1 MSIGAINQLIINNE
15 RPDIFTDNPSI
26 TFFKPNYRKYVN
38 FSKIEQQYQLPN
50 VSFGSSVEFNLPKTD
65 YINNIILS
73 VLLPEISGKF
83 KRWTK
88 RQVKKKLEEY
98 GFIWETDNLD
108 NQMTDQDF
116 IELIGEIIKVNNKPI
131 RKPETGGLI
140 NQYIQN
146 LRDQKELLTK
156 YLQSITNVIKDFLDN
171 MQFQQLNDL
180 FNITYSCEQYT
191 DLINKIDYDFKSIIG
206 TIGNGDIIDINR
218 EILLNDYQF
227 GAEEDIFNQFLEP
240 TIRTFTNLSQHT
252 QDIII
257 EDLKDFSFKDINT
270 TNELN
275 QKLYQSVYKSLLK
288 SDDNIVI
295 DTNAKLITNKLIQ
308 IIDAET
314 IRKDL
319 MNYDKDN
326 EDWQLFIKNLTFTFD
341 ANYVDSSTL
350 FFYISN
356 YYYNITKDKDQ
367 ARTKS
372 LEALKNVSNC
382 LIKRAL
388 ISIDELLGAICIY
401 GICNLLDL
409 FNLLVSFYSNK
420 LVDTGKYQYVV
431 KESMSEIEARNKTYS
446 IFKQLRIN
454 LKDDISFYPYY
465 ALEYEL
471 ETINNTGIK
480 DIQLMIDTNTELIN
494 SNYDKLYQYSNLF
507 YANFQ
512 NAINSYFSII
522 NGYINYQLIIEYIN
536 QQITNDIFDFL
547 NLEIEYYNVF
557 NDILLKLANKSNDYR
572 LVYNAI
578 KDVDIDYGG
587 KLSNEFIEDFNIEIY
602 IKIQDLLIAS
612 FITSTKKILTQKPI
626 LTQETLDKI
635 KEIKPQKDIQEIL
648 STDFNKSNPE
658 FTDIYNGLV
667 NYYSNTDNKII
678 TNRLISIITSITTLS
693 NDKFQEQLNNLFN
706 QLNNSISYLSY
717 LPQTIDDNNE
727 PIYAY
732 YIKLYEYFN
741 SLLSSFNIHQIINNS
756 NIYDFIYTVKYQL
769 LVETDENINNKI
781 AFDSMIQT
789 TTGFNIIKN
798 NNIIYQLNTTTKT
811 LSSNTKTYYY
821 TNYESKDNVIT
832 LTIYNDI
839 IYIDTQYN
847 KILFYNDIINYSSIA
862 LKNLLIYCVNTFY
875 IFLKPLNDIM
885 QTINGNPISNPNT
898 NRTFN
903 IHDINIYKHIDSIN
917 ECNNYY
923 LDDKLIFYLNKTTK
937 KFNYNGDKI
946 CSNYQSN
953 KTDNGTIITFDNA
966 EDNITY
972 TYTITDTLTNITKYN
987 YTRKEEKKEQENNI
1001 IYYDKDITYEL
1012 IITTPTITLKSYQLV
1027 DNEGIIEKVNEQTI
1041 LTATIKKSTNDYYVA
1056 IDKEVEYHIYHNSN
1070 PLLIYQ
1076 YKRLIEKSNVNK
1088 VKYSSDKIITNSD
1101 QLNNCSFTTYTNND
1115 SNNTLTIAI
1124 VDDNINLHRIFIY
1137 YANDGY
1143 VFNFTKETSE
1153 SQTTYSDIDK
1163 LYQLV
1168 ITTGN
1173 ISLLENNENI
1183 INFTFTSSTTK
1194 QKTKLIN
1201 IYTGSNNFVIW
1212 INENDKLTCF
1222 IDSEVI
1228 FEDQSY
1234 QIINNEY
1241 YTETINN
1248 QYYKITDNTEF
1259 IRSYQILN
1267 IYYDNVTYE
1276 STFNINDNVYCSII
1290 TDESNNKSFKLNN
1303 IINPLLSYE
1312 ETNTKISLSYQISDA
1327 NYQVIY
1333 DKSNQ
1338 LMEFT
1343 NQQNINY
1350 DDYDI
1355 ITFNLKLTSNDQ
1367 IINQLTINKLTKQI
1381 TFDNIIDD
1389 YITLTI
1395 NNQQINIIYGC
1406 EVINITEK
1414 ILTTTTNN
1422 YLHYDSITIK
1432 RSLDNI
1438 TFLSVASYSMN
1449 MTFNITT
1456 ELLKSS
1462 DNLKVY
1468 NANVDFHGV
1477 IMKGIMN
1484 EIIEEGKLNKYEFIS
1499 SIDNTH
1505 IVIDENN
1512 QSVEIIIKDSIMNSF
1527 NYNVCLDN
1535 MLIFIQT
1542 NSNVLHKLEFFK
1554 YIQVCRNI
1562 SNMIIGM
1569 NLPKSKRLSNDFNWL
1584 VNTNSSTIAQKAYTN
1599 IHYSITQMIAF
1610 NYKTTNISNIIT
1622 YYNDTETYNEE
1633 YKNIKP
1639 YFNDFINDLYKELN
1653 NNQTNNITYP
1663 YLFYYYVQNYLI
1675 TNNQIDNTKFYNE
1688 YVRLT
1693 YQIYKLYC
1701 MNLID
1706 KIRNVTSYDL
1716 FALIKLGIENYD
1728 GIDIIG
1734 YAKEI
1739 MENVG
1744 ISADMDSFIKQIFSL
1759 LNTTEY
1765 FEFYVQIIKN
1775 LFNVVSDDDNLNI
1788 VMMYLLNFTKDETNI
1803 SKYQPLKDVINIGS
1817 FNQSNINIFNKSEL
1831 FNKYQ
1836 QFILSNRFAIK
1847 NTKDLVNKEYS
1858 NGEYS
1863 FYRNNLIQKDI
1874 LTDKYLLTNPS
1885 FNIYN
1890 QHINSIHYN
1899 DLLTRYKLTDEDVI
1913 CVDSELKI
1921 GSYTNFY
1928 ELSEFY
1934 DFKFNELQE
1943 PLNDQLK
1950 TISYL
1955 VDNNSDTVISL
1966 EVIPTIQTQIN
1977 RYYIDVDSILIIP
1990 TLILSSDENVEIYA
2004 RNLYLYYYTIL
2015 CDFNSTNIDPIFYI
2029 VIKQNDMITS
2039 IYQTIDIKQ
2048 HPENNNF
2055 AIKIFPVENNIAN
2068 YFCAYDI
2075 SINNTNIINSKDS
2088 KSLNGVYPHI
2098 VYSTPLLNDNQNEY
2112 YFKVTIENNDLIFTK
2127 DFIRLNLLFKGYLFN
2142 SSNQV
2147 EICIFDHNKNS
2158 IVDTRDFVIPIEL
2171 YRYIINTTYY
2181 SIYQVPIDY
2190 DVDYYAK
2197 VTIDNKL
2204 VDGKYAI
2211 SSVSLD
2217 YQESDKESVY
2227 DKILSVTKNI
2237 TEINDTIIITFTC
2250 QNAIINSLTNYW
2262 YLRSNKISYYLYYI
2276 NTTNNKLNT
2285 LPLKSTDK
2293 MNYYRINYS
2302 VTEPNTKYI
2311 NKYFFVNFNNH
2322 QKYYQYEDNELKPL
2336 TDRLD
2341 TKRNNYYQY
2350 IVLDFDFNKPQSEYV
2365 NPYNY
2370 LSNYQSSIDT
2380 YHVNATYYMID
2391 YITYLLTLR
2400 FYNDL
2405 KDDIFNKPNLIN
2417 VPDLINVLHVPIIYY
2432 PNPNG
2437 TFINQY
2443 MILTNS
2449 LLLLDENID
2458 SEDNK
2463 MILKVMEYS
2472 NVMNHVYYQNNSDNQ
2487 TCICYSLIEKEP
2499 IDNNKT
2505 YLKFIDNNDPLFTN
2519 CILYFPSLD
2528 LDIGD
2533 KFMYCFNNKEGNI
2546 FKMISLVKINDNV
2559 IEFDY
2564 DDINTYTKINSTI
2577 YDISKHDITN
2587 TLQTAIM
2594 YDVSD
2599 KIKECFPVYEEVII
2613 EEGNNIIRVIYPI
2626 YYSNGFDDS
2635 NYTIAMKNYGY
2646 CYYFI
2651 DLSVQYPND
2660 EVELRDPNVNTTNY
2674 TKIKVP
2680 KVDYSVYQNKL
2691 IKFNSIERTITEGVL
2706 NPFYFTIDNIVSNQL
2721 VKISVYDD
2729 NKILRN
2735 NIYELINSPDNKLYH
2750 YYPKKKTDDYYLVNT
2765 SQIIQIDNITSS
2777 YDKYELFDNSVY
2789 SIDLSTR
2796 ELTNHKSF
2804 FNNLV
2809 FLLSNGYK
2817 NYYINKEIIKIEV
2830 NQESDTSLREY
2841 AYVNYDYLNQDDKM
2855 KYNINYCCINS
2866 NNLPLEL
2873 KDGLENLSYIID
2885 YIYKYRSDGISGL
2898 FYVIDK
2904 QEDNNKNGIFIIE
2917 SSDESDTLSFDK
2929 AYIKLHDV
2937 QYSIDIN
2944 VLNNLLFYSS
2954 QGTILSQITVE
2965 NNNAYINNVITD
2977 KKYML
2982 VVNKYSSSYGSVF
2995 IKNTNWDKVTDKFNL
3010 WFLDDYQITML
3021 LNDRNELVNSF
3032 TNKVQD
3038 VNNGDIVMVNNENVF
3053 DVKVV
3058 DKSDVI
3064 SLKNQVYLQTNKT
3077 INNDLNRKF
3086 LNIISN
3092 DSSFKQYIVVSAFAN
3107 NIYEFIPQLTIYDYI
3122 KTIYTNTTNE
3132 TFDITSNFA
3141 NYLKSNYLI
3150 YYDTERK
3157 LKVYLELIKSN
3168 YYNYLTSTYITDI
3181 TIFKNLTN
3189 NIHYV
3194 NDKPYEY
3201 VFVLNQFEENINL
3214 SNSSSNYY
3222 NVNVSNEVNYDIVKS
3237 LVNPNLSSIDS
3248 STSLSKSQ
3256 IKTELFNQLAS
3267 NQIDNVMSELLNKTN
3282 IIKRT
3287 INYENQQLEVTIDNA
3302 NVFYDLFYSRFIKE
3316 YFNSKKIIL
3325 TTFLSDLLTSTN
3337 EVVHY
3342 FIPDCIT
3349 RLCYYY
3355 NNTKTLQVNRNKFVI
3370 NQTLAI
3376 LAVNIEILELQSL
3389 FRSLFD
3395 TIISSCNITN
3405 DFNVTSPLDYSIV
3418 LKHFNTYNYQPIK
3431 FNYQLKYKNND
3442 KDIIADISLSKEKY
3456 FIYHNK
3462 DIIDLLVNAMYFEIQ
3477 RLFNGKLIIVN
3488 NNLNI
3493 NDKILE
3499 TIKSFNDL
3507 LLSNDLSTNIN
3518 YDISETEINDSFY
3531 HLIYVNTLDK
3541 YMYFTAS
3548 NTALTKDK
3556 FYQFYYSY
3564 DSKGDII
3571 DDNTFKFYDYLVTMN
3586 NYLLVNFHKAFNNQY
3601 GALLDNNY
3609 QEFQNPLKEC
3619 KDYITN
3625 YNIINDINN
3634 NGESYVDYYVNSEI
3648 INDQLIPYT
3657 NNILDKTINSYNHF
3671 YLYKDTFNYYQ
3682 STSKFNQY
3690 EKNTNIY
3697 YSMYDYFYDSIISD
3711 VVMPFDNTI
3720 LSGSKFESILRS
3732 NNLSEY
3738 QINSIMNFKYT
3749 DEGLANTSDEATIEY
3764 KKNQIINFKGEY
3776 FGMKETQY
3784 NLQRKILQLFMFHR
3798 LYYDVLNPLNN
3809 QILPLLTNIN
3819 YDKNYLNIFDIF
3831 NYNKETRDNELINKN
3846 ENNKGIN
3853 DNKYGFLS
3861 DVIKW
3866 IFGTKDNVNTDY
3878 YDVDNFIKSAIDF
3891 LLTDSLDKTNL
3902 TNYDN
3907 LINWFN
3913 EYVYSDNSDYQKDS
3927 KDKIIRILDK
3937 IYGLTTESNNLK
3949 LSPNILYRKYNDI
3962 IIIYFNSL
3970 KTEADLIRFLIYFL
3984 IDNSLFK
3991 YLNKFFFNNDNN
4003 YDLYVDIYN
4012 YFKDQLDEI
4021 NKKLDQIG
4029 YQDNELP
4036 NYSKCEEFLRELQN
4050 KHLNNLSYYSWN
4062 EEIGLYL
4069 INKVEFIIGD
4079 QLIDTL
4085 TSDMLHIYYKL
4096 FTSEDKKIAM
4106 DKMIG
4111 NIKTLTNYDN
4121 KLKPKYQL
4129 FIPLYYFFNRYVQS
4143 SFPMLS
4149 LINSNA
4155 KLKFY
4160 FNTFDYLILK
4170 DPDTIL
4176 FDHKNITN
4184 GFLIIDKINIS
4195 NKERIIENGKLF
4207 RMLIDQHQYYKSI
4220 VNLSKIKSNPLI
4232 KQTNADKIKQ
4242 RDNEVKLS
4250 NKEINDKVMNNKVLS
4265 DKKIIKVSNRWYG
4278 NSKEMFILLRVKG
4291 NRLND
4296 YLVNGN
4302 DIIKSIQIKYNEQIR
4317 QQTEDIKYYSLLNK
4331 LNHTSNDQ
4339 DGIYIYSFS
4348 LFPEDIQP
4356 SGTANMALIGEVEL
4370 EMEIDNEVI
4379 SDNTIL
4385 EVIWINKNIN
4395 FLNFIGGQCGLMYQ
4409 NVDLS

>member
-26 TFFKPNYRKYVN
+26 TFFKPNYRKYIN
-38 FSKIEQQYQLPN
+38 FTKTEQQYQLPN

-108 NQMTDQDF
+108 NQMTNEDF
-116 IELIGEIIKVNNKPI
+116 IDLIGEIIKENNKLI
-131 RKPETGGLI
+131 RKPEEGGLI
-140 NQYIQN
+140 NKYIQN

-156 YLQSITNVIKDFLDN
+156 YLQSITNVIKDFLDS

-206 TIGNGDIIDINR
+206 TIGNGDIVDINR

-227 GAEEDIFNQFLEP
+227 GTEEDIFNQFLEP

-257 EDLKDFSFKDINT
+257 EDLKNFSFKDINT

-308 IIDAET
+308 TIDAET

-326 EDWQLFIKNLTFTFD
+326 EDWQLFIKNLTFAFD

-367 ARTKS
+367 ARTNA

-431 KESMSEIEARNKTYS
+431 KESISESEARNKTYS

-454 LKDDISFYPYY
+454 LKDNISFYPYY

-471 ETINNTGIK
+471 NTGNDEIEDIK
-480 DIQLMIDTNTELIN
+480 TIINPNTELIN

-512 NAINSYFSII
+512 NAINSHFSLA
-522 NGYINYQLIIEYIN
+522 NGYINYQLIIKYIN
-536 QQITNDIFDFL
+536 EQITNDIFDFL
-547 NLEIEYYNVF
+547 NLEIEYYNIF
-557 NDILLKLANKSNDYR
+557 NDILLKLAKKSNEYQ

-587 KLSNEFIEDFNIEIY
+587 KTSNEFIENFNIEIY

-612 FITSTKKILTQKPI
+612 FIVSNNILSSGTINKIKNI
-626 LTQETLDKI
+626 KTQE
-635 KEIKPQKDIQEIL
+635 DIQTIL
-648 STDFNKSNPE
+648 FENDKLKEEFN
-658 FTDIYNGLV
+658 DIYAGLIS
-667 NYYSNTDNKII
+667 YYPPETTTSLII
-678 TNRLISIITSITTLS
+678 TRLISIITSITTLL
-693 NDKFQEQLNNLFN
+693 NDSFQEQLNNLFN

-717 LPQTIDDNNE
+717 LPQTIDNNNE
-727 PIYAY
+727 LIYDY
-732 YIKLYEYFN
+732 YVKLYEYFN
-741 SLLSSFNIHQIINNS
+741 SLLLSFNIHQIINDLNS
-756 NIYDFIYTVKYQL
+756 YDFIYTVKYQL

-781 AFDSMIQT
+781 AFDSIIQT

-847 KILFYNDIINYSSIA
+847 KILFYSDIINYCSIA
-862 LKNLLIYCVNTFY
+862 LKDLLIYCVNTFY

-885 QTINGNPISNPNT
+885 QTTTTNKLISNPNT
-898 NRTFN
+898 NRTF
-903 IHDINIYKHIDSIN
+903 DIYDIDIFKHIDSID

-923 LDDKLIFYLNKTTK
+923 LNNNLIFYLNKTTK
-937 KFNYNGDKI
+937 KFKYNGDKI

-966 EDNITY
+966 ENNITY

-987 YTRKEEKKEQENNI
+987 YITKEKQGNNI
-1001 IYYDKDITYEL
+1001 IYHDEDIIYEL
-1012 IITTPTITLKSYQLV
+1012 IITTSTITLKSYQLV
-1027 DNEGIIEKVNEQTI
+1027 ENEGIIEKRNEQTI
-1041 LTATIKKSTNDYYVA
+1041 LTATIKKSTDDYYVA
-1056 IDKEVEYHIYHNSN
+1056 INNEVEYHIYHNSN

-1076 YKRLIEKSNVNK
+1076 YRRLIERSNINK
-1088 VKYSSDKIITNSD
+1088 VKYSTDKIITNSD
-1101 QLNNCSFTTYTNND
+1101 QLNNCSFTTYTNNNT
-1115 SNNTLTIAI
+1115 SNNILTIAI

-1137 YANDGY
+1137 YANNGY
-1143 VFNFTKETSE
+1143 VFNFTKESVD
-1153 SQTTYSDIDK
+1153 QTITYSDIDN
-1163 LYQLV
+1163 LYQLEINSNSIV
-1168 ITTGN
+1168 LYELHKVLID
-1173 ISLLENNENI
+1173 NEETINKTEI
-1183 INFTFTSSTTK
+1183 INFTFISSTPK
-1194 QKTKLIN
+1194 QNTNLIN

-1212 INENDKLTCF
+1212 INKDGDDKLTCF
-1222 IDSEVI
+1222 IDSEII
-1228 FEDQSY
+1228 FEDQNY

-1241 YTETINN
+1241 YTKTINN

-1267 IYYDNVTYE
+1267 IYYDNITYE
-1276 STFNINDNVYCSII
+1276 STFNIGNNIYCSII

-1303 IINPLLSYE
+1303 IIPLSSYE
-1312 ETNTKISLSYQISDA
+1312 ETNTKISLSYQILHA

-1338 LMEFT
+1338 LMKFT

-1350 DDYDI
+1350 NDYDI
-1355 ITFNLKLTSNDQ
+1355 ITFNLKLQSNDQ
-1367 IINQLTINKLTKQI
+1367 ILNQLTINKLTKQI
-1381 TFDNIIDD
+1381 TFDNIITD

-1395 NNQQINIIYGC
+1395 NNQQSINQQINIIYGC
-1406 EVINITEK
+1406 EVINIDNK
-1414 ILTTTTNN
+1414 VLTTTTNN
-1422 YLHYDSITIK
+1422 YLHYNSITIK
-1432 RSLDNI
+1432 RSLNNI

-1449 MTFNITT
+1449 MIFNITT
-1456 ELLKSS
+1456 ELLSTS
-1462 DNLKVY
+1462 NNLKVY

-1527 NYNVCLDN
+1527 NHNVCLDN

-1569 NLPKSKRLSNDFNWL
+1569 NLPQSTRLLNDFNWL

-1599 IHYSITQMIAF
+1599 IHYSITQIIAF

-1622 YYNDTETYNEE
+1622 YYDKNETNNEAYE
-1633 YKNIKP
+1633 EIKP
-1639 YFNDFINDLYKELN
+1639 YFNNFINDLYKELN

-1675 TNNQIDNTKFYNE
+1675 TNKQIDNTKFYNE

-1706 KIRNVTSYDL
+1706 KIHNVTSYDL
-1716 FALIKLGIENYD
+1716 FAIIKLGIENYD

-1739 MENVG
+1739 MEDVG
-1744 ISADMDSFIKQIFSL
+1744 ISEDMDSFINQIFSL

-1765 FEFYVQIIKN
+1765 FEFYIQIIKN

-1847 NTKDLVNKEYS
+1847 NTKDLVNKEYN

-1863 FYRNNLIQKDI
+1863 FYRNYLIQKDI

-1899 DLLTRYKLTDEDVI
+1899 DLLTRYKLTDKDVI

-1934 DFKFNELQE
+1934 DFNFNEVSD
-1943 PLNDQLK
+1943 NQLK

-1990 TLILSSDENVEIYA
+1990 TLILSSDNDVEIYA

-2015 CDFNSTNIDPIFYI
+2015 CDFNSTNTDPIFYI
-2029 VIKQNDMITS
+2029 VIKQNNMITS

-2055 AIKIFPVENNIAN
+2055 AIKIFPVVNNIAN

-2088 KSLNGVYPHI
+2088 KSLEGVYPHI

-2142 SSNQV
+2142 SSKQV
-2147 EICIFDHNKNS
+2147 EICIFDHNKKS

-2171 YRYIINTTYY
+2171 YRYTINTTTYY
-2181 SIYQVPIDY
+2181 SIYQVPTDY

-2197 VTIDNKL
+2197 VTIDNEL
-2204 VDGKYAI
+2204 VNGKYAI
-2211 SSVSLD
+2211 SSISLD
-2217 YQESDKESVY
+2217 YQSETESVY
-2227 DKILSVTKNI
+2227 DKILSVTKNNN
-2237 TEINDTIIITFTC
+2237 ENTFTC

-2262 YLRSNKISYYLYYI
+2262 YLRSNQISYYLYYI
-2276 NTTNNKLNT
+2276 NTTTNELNT
-2285 LPLKSTDK
+2285 LPLKSINLK
-2293 MNYYRINYS
+2293 NYYRINYS
-2302 VTEPNTKYI
+2302 VTKHI

-2322 QKYYQYEDNELKPL
+2322 QKYYEYKNNELIPL
-2336 TDRLD
+2336 DDRLD
-2341 TKRNNYYQY
+2341 TKRDNYYQY

-2405 KDDIFNKPNLIN
+2405 KNDIFNNPE
-2417 VPDLINVLHVPIIYY
+2417 LINVLHVPIIYY

-2437 TFINQY
+2437 TFIDQY
-2443 MILTNS
+2443 IILTNS
-2449 LLLLDENID
+2449 LLLLDEDIQ
-2458 SEDNK
+2458 DNK

-2472 NVMNHVYYQNNSDNQ
+2472 NVMNHVYYQNNSDNE
-2487 TCICYSLIEKEP
+2487 TCICYSLVSKEP
-2499 IDNNKT
+2499 TENNKT

-2519 CILYFPSLD
+2519 CILYFKMKT
-2528 LDIGD
+2528 DIND
-2533 KFMYCFNNKEGNI
+2533 KFLYCFNNIEGNI
-2546 FKMISLVKINDNV
+2546 FKIISLVKINDNV
-2559 IEFDY
+2559 INFDY
-2564 DDINTYTKINSTI
+2564 DSIDNYTKINSEI
-2577 YDISKHDITN
+2577 YDISKHDIN
-2587 TLQTAIM
+2587 NKLQTAIM

-2599 KIKECFPVYEEVII
+2599 KIKECFPIYEEVII
-2613 EEGNNIIRVIYPI
+2613 EEGNSIMRVIYPI

-2651 DLSVQYPND
+2651 DLSVHYSSD
-2660 EVELRDPNVNTTNY
+2660 EIEKRDPNVNTTNY

-2680 KVDYSVYQNKL
+2680 KVDYSVYQNRL
-2691 IKFNSIERTITEGVL
+2691 ICFSSNERTIIEGVL
-2706 NPFYFTIDNIVSNQL
+2706 NPYYFLIDNVSSNQL
-2721 VKISVYDD
+2721 IKISVYVNDV
-2729 NKILRN
+2729 LRD
-2735 NIYELINSPDNKLYH
+2735 NIYEIINSREEELVYH
-2750 YYPKKKTDDYYLVNT
+2750 YYPKKKIDNYYLVNT
-2765 SQIIQIDNITSS
+2765 SQIILVDNYTSN
-2777 YDKYELFDNSVY
+2777 YDKYELFNNAVY
-2789 SIDLSTR
+2789 SIALDTR
-2796 ELTNHKSF
+2796 ALKKHNSF
-2804 FNNLV
+2804 FSNMIFLV
-2809 FLLSNGYK
+2809 SNGYK

-2855 KYNINYCCINS
+2855 KYNINYYCINS
-2866 NNLPLEL
+2866 NNLPIELE
-2873 KDGLENLSYIID
+2873 DGLENLSYVID
-2885 YIYKYRSDGISGL
+2885 YIYKYRNDGFSGF

-2917 SSDESDTLSFDK
+2917 SSDESDTSSFDK

-2937 QYSIDIN
+2937 QYSIDID

-2954 QGTILSQITVE
+2954 QGTILSRITVE
-2965 NNNAYINNVITD
+2965 NNNAYINSVITD

-2982 VVNKYSSSYGSVF
+2982 VVNKYSSNYGSVF
-2995 IKNTNWDKVTDKFNL
+2995 IKNTNWDKITDKFNL

-3021 LNDRNELVNSF
+3021 LNERNELVNSF
-3032 TNKVQD
+3032 TNEVQD
-3038 VNNGDIVMVNNENVF
+3038 VNNGDIVMINNENVF

-3058 DKSDVI
+3058 DKSNI
-3064 SLKNQVYLQTNKT
+3064 NLKNEVYLQTNKI
-3077 INNDLNRKF
+3077 INNDLNCKF

-3157 LKVYLELIKSN
+3157 LKVYLELIKIN

-3194 NDKPYEY
+3194 NNKPYEY
-3201 VFVLNQFEENINL
+3201 VFVLNQFEDNINL
-3214 SNSSSNYY
+3214 SNSLSNYY
-3222 NVNVSNEVNYDIVKS
+3222 NVNISNEVNYDIVKS

-3248 STSLSKSQ
+3248 SNSLSKSQ
-3256 IKTELFNQLAS
+3256 IKTELFNQLTS

-3287 INYENQQLEVTIDNA
+3287 INYDNQQLEVTIDNA
-3302 NVFYDLFYSRFIKE
+3302 NVFYDLFYSRFIKN
-3316 YFNSKKIIL
+3316 YFNDKIIL
-3325 TTFLSDLLTSTN
+3325 TTFLSDLLTSTS
-3337 EVVHY
+3337 EVHY

-3376 LAVNIEILELQSL
+3376 LAVNIEISELQAL

-3405 DFNVTSPLDYSIV
+3405 DFNVTSSIDYSIV

-3431 FNYQLKYKNND
+3431 FNYQVKYKNND
-3442 KDIIADISLSKEKY
+3442 ENVIADISLSKEKY
-3456 FIYHNK
+3456 FIYHNR
-3462 DIIDLLVNAMYFEIQ
+3462 DVIDLLVNAMYFEIQ
-3477 RLFNGKLIIVN
+3477 RLFNGKLMIVN

-3518 YDISETEINDSFY
+3518 YDISETEINNAFY
-3531 HLIYVNTLDK
+3531 HLVYVNTLDK

-3564 DSKGDII
+3564 DSNGDII
-3571 DDNTFKFYDYLVTMN
+3571 DDNSFKFYDYLVTMN
-3586 NYLLVNFHKAFNNQY
+3586 NYLLINFHKAFNNQY

-3625 YNIINDINN
+3625 YNIINNINN

-3697 YSMYDYFYDSIISD
+3697 YAMYDYFYDSIISD

-3764 KKNQIINFKGEY
+3764 RKNQLINFKGEY

-3819 YDKNYLNIFDIF
+3819 YDKNHLNIFDIF
-3831 NYNKETRDNELINKN
+3831 NYNKETRDNELIIKN

-3861 DVIKW
+3861 DVIKL

-3878 YDVDNFIKSAIDF
+3878 YNTDNFIKSAIDF
-3891 LLTDSLDKTNL
+3891 LLTDSLNKTNL
-3902 TNYDN
+3902 TNYNN

-3913 EYVYSDNSDYQKDS
+3913 EYVYSDNLDYQKES

-3991 YLNKFFFNNDNN
+3991 YLNKFFSNNDNN
-4003 YDLYVDIYN
+4003 YDLYDDIYD

-4085 TSDMLHIYYKL
+4085 TSDILHIYYKL

-4129 FIPLYYFFNRYVQS
+4129 FIPLYYFFNRYFQS

-4232 KQTNADKIKQ
+4232 KQTNAEKIKQ
-4242 RDNEVKLS
+4242 RDNEESLR
-4250 NKEINDKVMNNKVLS
+4250 NKEINNKDIKALS

-4331 LNHTSNDQ
+4331 LNHTSNSQ
-4339 DGIYIYSFS
+4339 DGIYVYSFS

-4356 SGTANMALIGEVEL
+4356 SGTANMTLIGEVEL
-4370 EMEIDNEVI
+4370 EMEINNEVI

>member
-38 FSKIEQQYQLPN
+38 FSKTEQQYQLPN

-116 IELIGEIIKVNNKPI
+116 IELIGEIIKVNNKLI

-140 NQYIQN
+140 NQYIQD

-308 IIDAET
+308 TIDAET

-420 LVDTGKYQYVV
+420 LVDTGKYQCVV

-454 LKDDISFYPYY
+454 LKDNISFYPYY

-471 ETINNTGIK
+471 ETINNTGDIK

-512 NAINSYFSII
+512 NAINSYFSIA

-557 NDILLKLANKSNDYR
+557 NDILLKLTNKSNNYR

-612 FITSTKKILTQKPI
+612 FIVSNNVLKS
-626 LTQETLDKI
+626 ETIDKI
-635 KEIKPQKDIQEIL
+635 KKIESQEDIQKILYVDGKLNEEFKDIYSGLIIYYPPE
-648 STDFNKSNPE
+648 TDTS
-658 FTDIYNGLV
+658 L
-667 NYYSNTDNKII
+667 I
-678 TNRLISIITSITTLS
+678 TNRLISIITSITTLL
-693 NDKFQEQLNNLFN
+693 NDEFQQQLNNLFT

-732 YIKLYEYFN
+732 YVKLYEYFN
-741 SLLSSFNIHQIINNS
+741 SLLSSFNIHQIINDS

-781 AFDSMIQT
+781 AFDSIIQT

-875 IFLKPLNDIM
+875 IFLKPLDNIM
-885 QTINGNPISNPNT
+885 QITIGKLISNPNT

-903 IHDINIYKHIDSIN
+903 IYDIDIFKHIDSIN

-923 LDDKLIFYLNKTTK
+923 LNNDLIFYLNKTIK

-987 YTRKEEKKEQENNI
+987 YTKKEEQENNI

-1212 INENDKLTCF
+1212 INEDENDKLTCF

-1350 DDYDI
+1350 DDNDI

-1406 EVINITEK
+1406 EVINITKK

-1484 EIIEEGKLNKYEFIS
+1484 EIIEEGQLNKYEFIS

-1527 NYNVCLDN
+1527 NHNVCLDN

-1610 NYKTTNISNIIT
+1610 NYKTTNISNIT
-1622 YYNDTETYNEE
+1622 KYYNDKKTDNKE

-1675 TNNQIDNTKFYNE
+1675 ANNQIDNTKFYNE

-1775 LFNVVSDDDNLNI
+1775 LFNVASNEDNLNI

-1803 SKYQPLKDVINIGS
+1803 SKYKPLKDVINIGS

-1847 NTKDLVNKEYS
+1847 NTKDLVNKEYN

-2336 TDRLD
+2336 TNRLD
-2341 TKRNNYYQY
+2341 TKRDNYYQY

-2391 YITYLLTLR
+2391 YITYLSTLR

-2405 KDDIFNKPNLIN
+2405 KNDIFNN
-2417 VPDLINVLHVPIIYY
+2417 PDLINVLHVPVIYY

-2437 TFINQY
+2437 TFIDQY

-2528 LDIGD
+2528 LEISD

-2651 DLSVQYPND
+2651 DLSVQYLND

-2691 IKFNSIERTITEGVL
+2691 IKINSIERTITEGVL

-2777 YDKYELFDNSVY
+2777 YDKYELFDESVY

-2917 SSDESDTLSFDK
+2917 SSDESDTSSFDK

>member
-38 FSKIEQQYQLPN
+38 FTKTEQQYQLPHI
-50 VSFGSSVEFNLPKTD
+50 SFGSSVEFNLPKTD

-108 NQMTDQDF
+108 NEMTDQDF
-116 IELIGEIIKVNNKPI
+116 IDLIGEIIKANNKLI

-140 NQYIQN
+140 NKYIQE

-171 MQFQQLNDL
+171 MQYQQLNDL
-180 FNITYSCEQYT
+180 FNITYSCDQYT
-191 DLINKIDYDFKSIIG
+191 DLINNIDYNFKSTVG

-308 IIDAET
+308 TIDAET

-367 ARTKS
+367 ARTNS

-420 LVDTGKYQYVV
+420 LVDTGKYRYVV
-431 KESMSEIEARNKTYS
+431 KESMDELEARNKTYS

-454 LKDDISFYPYY
+454 LKDNISFYPYY

-471 ETINNTGIK
+471 KTLNNAGDIK
-480 DIQLMIDTNTELIN
+480 DIQTIINTNTELIN

-512 NAINSYFSII
+512 NAINSYFSIA

-536 QQITNDIFDFL
+536 EQITNDIFDFL

-557 NDILLKLANKSNDYR
+557 NDILLKLANKNDDYR
-572 LVYNAI
+572 KVYDTI
-578 KDVDIDYGG
+578 KDVDIDYEG

-612 FITSTKKILTQKPI
+612 FIVSNNILSSDTIKKI
-626 LTQETLDKI
+626 
-635 KEIKPQKDIQEIL
+635 KDIKTHEDIQLIL
-648 STDFNKSNPE
+648 FKDDGELKEEFDNIYSGLTLYYPPETDTSLIN
-658 FTDIYNGLV
+658 
-667 NYYSNTDNKII
+667 
-678 TNRLISIITSITTLS
+678 NRLISIITSITTLL

-756 NIYDFIYTVKYQL
+756 NIYDFIYTIKYQL

-781 AFDSMIQT
+781 AFDSIIQI

-847 KILFYNDIINYSSIA
+847 KILFYNDIINYALIA

-875 IFLKPLNDIM
+875 IFLKPLDNIM
-885 QTINGNPISNPNT
+885 QSTFNKLITKPKLLTNPNT

-903 IHDINIYKHIDSIN
+903 IHDIDIYKHIDSIN

-923 LDDKLIFYLNKTTK
+923 LDKNLIFYLNKTTK

-987 YTRKEEKKEQENNI
+987 YTKREEQDDNI

-1012 IITTPTITLKSYQLV
+1012 IITTSTITLKSYQLV
-1027 DNEGIIEKVNEQTI
+1027 ENEGIIEKVNEQTI
-1041 LTATIKKSTNDYYVA
+1041 LTGTIKNSTNDYYVA
-1056 IDKEVEYHIYHNSN
+1056 IDKEVEYHIYHKSN

-1101 QLNNCSFTTYTNND
+1101 QLNNCSFMTYTNND
-1115 SNNTLTIAI
+1115 QENNTLTIAI

-1143 VFNFTKETSE
+1143 VFNFTKETTE

-1168 ITTGN
+1168 ITTDN

-1201 IYTGSNNFVIW
+1201 IYTGSNDFVIW
-1212 INENDKLTCF
+1212 INEDENDKLTCF

-1228 FEDQSY
+1228 FEDQTY

-1276 STFNINDNVYCSII
+1276 STFNIEDNIYCSII

-1312 ETNTKISLSYQISDA
+1312 ETTTKISLSYQISKA

-1350 DDYDI
+1350 DNYDI

-1367 IINQLTINKLTKQI
+1367 ILNQLTINKITKQI

-1389 YITLTI
+1389 CITLTI

-1432 RSLDNI
+1432 RQSNNI

-1456 ELLKSS
+1456 ELLKYS

-1484 EIIEEGKLNKYEFIS
+1484 EIIEEGQLNKYEFIS

-1527 NYNVCLDN
+1527 NHNVCLDN

-1569 NLPKSKRLSNDFNWL
+1569 NLPKSIRLLNDFNWL

-1610 NYKTTNISNIIT
+1610 NYKTTNISNIT
-1622 YYNDTETYNEE
+1622 KYYNDKKTDNEE
-1633 YKNIKP
+1633 YENIKP

-1716 FALIKLGIENYD
+1716 FTLIKLGIENYD

-1775 LFNVVSDDDNLNI
+1775 LFNVVSDEDNLNI

-1847 NTKDLVNKEYS
+1847 NTKDLVNKEYN

-1863 FYRNNLIQKDI
+1863 FYHNNLIQKDI

-1899 DLLTRYKLTDEDVI
+1899 DLLTRYKLIDEDVI

-1990 TLILSSDENVEIYA
+1990 TLILPSDDNVEIYA

-2015 CDFNSTNIDPIFYI
+2015 CDFNSTNTDPIFYI

-2055 AIKIFPVENNIAN
+2055 AIKIFPVDNNIAN

-2098 VYSTPLLNDNQNEY
+2098 VYSTPLLSDNQNEY

-2142 SSNQV
+2142 SSEQI

-2197 VTIDNKL
+2197 VTIDNEL
-2204 VDGKYAI
+2204 DGKYAI

-2237 TEINDTIIITFTC
+2237 TEINDTLNITFTC

-2276 NTTNNKLNT
+2276 NTTNNELNT
-2285 LPLKSTDK
+2285 LPLKSIK
-2293 MNYYRINYS
+2293 LKNYYRINYS
-2302 VTEPNTKYI
+2302 VTEPNTKHI

-2341 TKRNNYYQY
+2341 TKRDNYYQY

-2405 KDDIFNKPNLIN
+2405 KDDIFNQ
-2417 VPDLINVLHVPIIYY
+2417 PDLINVLHVPIIYY

-2449 LLLLDENID
+2449 LLLLDEDVN
-2458 SEDNK
+2458 SQDNK

-2528 LDIGD
+2528 LEIGD
-2533 KFMYCFNNKEGNI
+2533 KFMYCFNNKEGNN

-2564 DDINTYTKINSTI
+2564 DKINTYTKINSTI

-2626 YYSNGFDDS
+2626 YYSKGFDDS
-2635 NYTIAMKNYGY
+2635 NYTIAMKNYGC
-2646 CYYFI
+2646 CYYFV

-2674 TKIKVP
+2674 TKIKVS
-2680 KVDYSVYQNKL
+2680 KIDYSVYQNKL

-2721 VKISVYDD
+2721 VKISVYDGDND

-2750 YYPKKKTDDYYLVNT
+2750 YYPKKKTDNYYLVNT

-2917 SSDESDTLSFDK
+2917 SSDESDTSSFDK

-2965 NNNAYINNVITD
+2965 NNNAYVNNVITD

-2982 VVNKYSSSYGSVF
+2982 VVNKYSSNYGSVF
-2995 IKNTNWDKVTDKFNL
+2995 VKNTNWDKVTDKFNL

-3141 NYLKSNYLI
+3141 NYLKTNYLI

-3157 LKVYLELIKSN
+3157 LKVYLELIKEN
-3168 YYNYLTSTYITDI
+3168 YYNYLNSTYITDI

-3267 NQIDNVMSELLNKTN
+3267 NQIDNIMSELLNKTN

-3316 YFNSKKIIL
+3316 HFNSKKIIL

-3462 DIIDLLVNAMYFEIQ
+3462 DVIDLLVNAMYFEIQ
-3477 RLFNGKLIIVN
+3477 RLFNGKLMIVN

-3499 TIKSFNDL
+3499 IIKSFNDL

-3564 DSKGDII
+3564 DSKGDIV
-3571 DDNTFKFYDYLVTMN
+3571 DDNTFKFYDYLITMN

-3625 YNIINDINN
+3625 YNIMNDINN

-3907 LINWFN
+3907 LITWFN

-3991 YLNKFFFNNDNN
+3991 YLNKFFSNNDNN

-4220 VNLSKIKSNPLI
+4220 VNLSKIKSNLLI

-4370 EMEIDNEVI
+4370 EMEINNEVI

>member
-38 FSKIEQQYQLPN
+38 FAKTEQQYQLPN
-50 VSFGSSVEFNLPKTD
+50 ISFGSSVEFNLPKTD

-116 IELIGEIIKVNNKPI
+116 IDLIGEIIKEGNKLI
-131 RKPETGGLI
+131 RKPEEGGLI
-140 NQYIQN
+140 NQYIQD

-156 YLQSITNVIKDFLDN
+156 YLQSIANVIKDFLDS

-191 DLINKIDYDFKSIIG
+191 DLINKIDYDFKSTIG

-227 GAEEDIFNQFLEP
+227 GAEEEIFNQFLEP

-308 IIDAET
+308 TIDAET

-319 MNYDKDN
+319 LNYDKDN
-326 EDWQLFIKNLTFTFD
+326 EDWQLFVKNLIFTFD

-367 ARTKS
+367 ARTNS

-431 KESMSEIEARNKTYS
+431 KESMSESEARNKTYS

-454 LKDDISFYPYY
+454 LKDNISFYPYY

-471 ETINNTGIK
+471 KTNEDLQTIIN
-480 DIQLMIDTNTELIN
+480 QNTELIN

-512 NAINSYFSII
+512 NAINSYFSIA

-536 QQITNDIFDFL
+536 GQITNDIFDFL

-557 NDILLKLANKSNDYR
+557 NDILLKLANKSGDYQ
-572 LVYNAI
+572 LVYDAI

-612 FITSTKKILTQKPI
+612 FIVSNNVLSSDTINKIKDI
-626 LTQETLDKI
+626 KTQE
-635 KEIKPQKDIQEIL
+635 DIQLIL
-648 STDFNKSNPE
+648 
-658 FTDIYNGLV
+658 FTDGKLNEEFNGIYAGLIS
-667 NYYSNTDNKII
+667 YYPPETITSLII
-678 TNRLISIITSITTLS
+678 TRLISIITSITTLL
-693 NDKFQEQLNNLFN
+693 NDQFQQQLNNLFT

-717 LPQTIDDNNE
+717 FPQTQDFNNE

-732 YIKLYEYFN
+732 YVKLYEYFN
-741 SLLSSFNIHQIINNS
+741 SLLSSFNIHQIINDS

-781 AFDSMIQT
+781 AFDSIIQT

-798 NNIIYQLNTTTKT
+798 NNIFYQLNTTTKT

-847 KILFYNDIINYSSIA
+847 KILFYSDIINYSSIA

-875 IFLKPLNDIM
+875 ILLKPLNDIM
-885 QTINGNPISNPNT
+885 QTTISKLLSNPNT

-903 IHDINIYKHIDSIN
+903 IYDIDIFKYIDSIN

-923 LDDKLIFYLNKTTK
+923 LNNHLIFYLNKTTK
-937 KFNYNGDKI
+937 VFNYNGIKI

-966 EDNITY
+966 ENNITY

-987 YTRKEEKKEQENNI
+987 YTRKEEQGNNI
-1001 IYYDKDITYEL
+1001 IYYDKDIEYDL
-1012 IITTPTITLKSYQLV
+1012 IITTSTITLKSYQLV
-1027 DNEGIIEKVNEQTI
+1027 DNEGIIEKVNEQLI
-1041 LTATIKKSTNDYYVA
+1041 LTATIKRSTDDYYVA
-1056 IDKEVEYHIYHNSN
+1056 ISNEIEYHIYHNSD

-1076 YKRLIEKSNVNK
+1076 YRRLIEKSNVNK
-1088 VKYSSDKIITNSD
+1088 VKYSSDKIITDSE

-1115 SNNTLTIAI
+1115 SFNNTLTIAI
-1124 VDDNINLHRIFIY
+1124 IDDNINLHRIFIY

-1143 VFNFTKETSE
+1143 VFNFTKESDGL
-1153 SQTTYSDIDK
+1153 TYSDIDN

-1168 ITTGN
+1168 INTNN
-1173 ISLLENNENI
+1173 IVLYELHKKIDNEEIIKTEI
-1183 INFTFTSSTTK
+1183 INFTFTSKTQK
-1194 QKTKLIN
+1194 QNTNLIN
-1201 IYTGSNNFVIW
+1201 IHTGSNDFVIW
-1212 INENDKLTCF
+1212 INDKLTCF

-1228 FEDQSY
+1228 FEDQNY

-1276 STFNINDNVYCSII
+1276 STFNIGDNIYCSII
-1290 TDESNNKSFKLNN
+1290 TDESNNKSFKLNDN
-1303 IINPLLSYE
+1303 IISLLSYE

-1333 DKSNQ
+1333 DKSTQ

-1350 DDYDI
+1350 NDYDI

-1367 IINQLTINKLTKQI
+1367 ITNQLTINKITKQI
-1381 TFDNIIDD
+1381 TFDNIITD

-1406 EVINITEK
+1406 EVINIDGN

-1432 RSLDNI
+1432 RSSNNI

-1456 ELLKSS
+1456 ELLTTS

-1468 NANVDFHGV
+1468 NANVDFHDV

-1512 QSVEIIIKDSIMNSF
+1512 QSVEIVIKNSIMNSF
-1527 NYNVCLDN
+1527 NHNVCLDN

-1542 NSNVLHKLEFFK
+1542 NANVLHKLEFFK

-1569 NLPKSKRLSNDFNWL
+1569 NLPKSLRLLNDFNWL

-1599 IHYSITQMIAF
+1599 IHYSITQMIAY
-1610 NYKTTNISNIIT
+1610 NYKTTNISKIIT

-1633 YKNIKP
+1633 YENIKP

-1739 MENVG
+1739 MESVG
-1744 ISADMDSFIKQIFSL
+1744 ISADIDSFIKQIFSL

-1803 SKYQPLKDVINIGS
+1803 SKYQPLKDVIDIGS

-1847 NTKDLVNKEYS
+1847 NTKDLVNKEYN

-1863 FYRNNLIQKDI
+1863 FYRNYLIQKDI

-1899 DLLTRYKLTDEDVI
+1899 DLLTRYKLTDENVI

-1977 RYYIDVDSILIIP
+1977 RYYMDVDSIMIIP

-2015 CDFNSTNIDPIFYI
+2015 CDFDSNNTDPIFYI
-2029 VIKQNDMITS
+2029 VIKQDNKIIS

-2055 AIKIFPVENNIAN
+2055 AVKIFPVENNIAN

-2088 KSLNGVYPHI
+2088 LNGVHPHI
-2098 VYSTPLLNDNQNEY
+2098 VYSTPLLSDNQSEY
-2112 YFKVTIENNDLIFTK
+2112 YFKVTIEDNDLIFTK
-2127 DFIRLNLLFKGYLFN
+2127 DFIKLNLLFKGYLFN

-2171 YRYIINTTYY
+2171 YRYTINTTYY

-2190 DVDYYAK
+2190 DIDYYAK
-2197 VTIDNKL
+2197 VTIDDQL

-2211 SSVSLD
+2211 SSVTLD
-2217 YQESDKESVY
+2217 YQTETESVY

-2237 TEINDTIIITFTC
+2237 TEINDTINITFTC

-2262 YLRSNKISYYLYYI
+2262 YLRSNQISYYLYYI
-2276 NTTNNKLNT
+2276 NTTNNELDT
-2285 LPLKSTDK
+2285 LPLKSINLK
-2293 MNYYRINYS
+2293 NYYKINYS
-2302 VTEPNTKYI
+2302 SKNI

-2341 TKRNNYYQY
+2341 TKRDNYYQY

-2380 YHVNATYYMID
+2380 YHVNTTYYMID

-2405 KDDIFNKPNLIN
+2405 KNDIFNNPE
-2417 VPDLINVLHVPIIYY
+2417 LINVLHVPIIYY

-2437 TFINQY
+2437 TFIDQY

-2449 LLLLDENID
+2449 LLLLDEDI
-2458 SEDNK
+2458 EDDNLQNNK

-2472 NVMNHVYYQNNSDNQ
+2472 NVMNHVYYQSNSDNQ

-2499 IDNNKT
+2499 TENNKT

-2519 CILYFPSLD
+2519 CILYFKMKT
-2528 LDIGD
+2528 DIND
-2533 KFMYCFNNKEGNI
+2533 KFLYCFNNTEGNI
-2546 FKMISLVKINDNV
+2546 FKIISLVKINDNV
-2559 IEFDY
+2559 IELEY
-2564 DDINTYTKINSTI
+2564 DSIDNYTKINSEI

-2599 KIKECFPVYEEVII
+2599 KIKECFPIYEEVII
-2613 EEGNNIIRVIYPI
+2613 EEGNNIMRVIYPI
-2626 YYSNGFDDS
+2626 YYSSGFDDS
-2635 NYTIAMKNYGY
+2635 KYTIAMKNYGY

-2660 EVELRDPNVNTTNY
+2660 EVELKDPNVNTTNY

-2680 KVDYSVYQNKL
+2680 KIDYSVYQNRL
-2691 IKFNSIERTITEGVL
+2691 ICFSSNERTIIEGVL
-2706 NPFYFTIDNIVSNQL
+2706 NPYYFLIGNVSSNQL
-2721 VKISVYDD
+2721 VKISVFVNDV
-2729 NKILRN
+2729 LRD
-2735 NIYELINSPDNKLYH
+2735 NIYEIINSRDQELVYH
-2750 YYPKKKTDDYYLVNT
+2750 YYPKKKIDNYYLVNT
-2765 SQIIQIDNITSS
+2765 SQIVLIDNYTSN
-2777 YDKYELFDNSVY
+2777 YDKYELFNKSVY
-2789 SIDLSTR
+2789 SIALDTR
-2796 ELTNHKSF
+2796 ALKNHNSF
-2804 FNNLV
+2804 FGNMIFLV
-2809 FLLSNGYK
+2809 SNGYK

-2873 KDGLENLSYIID
+2873 EDGLENLSYIID
-2885 YIYKYRSDGISGL
+2885 YIYKYRNDGFNGM

-2917 SSDESDTLSFDK
+2917 SSDESDTSSFDK

-2954 QGTILSQITVE
+2954 QGTVLSQITVE

-2995 IKNTNWDKVTDKFNL
+2995 VKNTNWDKITDKFNL
-3010 WFLDDYQITML
+3010 WFLNDYQITML
-3021 LNDRNELVNSF
+3021 LNERNELVNSF
-3032 TNKVQD
+3032 TNEVQN
-3038 VNNGDIVMVNNENVF
+3038 VNDGDIVMVNNENVF

-3064 SLKNQVYLQTNKT
+3064 KLKNEVYLQTNKI

-3122 KTIYTNTTNE
+3122 KTIYTNTTSE

-3141 NYLKSNYLI
+3141 NYLRSNYLI

-3157 LKVYLELIKSN
+3157 LKVYLELIKSD
-3168 YYNYLTSTYITDI
+3168 YYNYLTSTYITDV

-3194 NDKPYEY
+3194 KDKPYEY

-3222 NVNVSNEVNYDIVKS
+3222 NVNISNEVNYQIVKS

-3256 IKTELFNQLAS
+3256 IKTDLFNQIAN

-3316 YFNSKKIIL
+3316 YFNSNKIIL

-3337 EVVHY
+3337 EVHY

-3376 LAVNIEILELQSL
+3376 LAVNIEISELQGL

-3405 DFNVTSPLDYSIV
+3405 DFNVTSSLDYSIV
-3418 LKHFNTYNYQPIK
+3418 LKHFKTYNYQPIK
-3431 FNYQLKYKNND
+3431 FNHQLKYRNND
-3442 KDIIADISLSKEKY
+3442 KDIIVDVSLSKEKY

-3462 DIIDLLVNAMYFEIQ
+3462 DVIDLLVNAMYFEIQ
-3477 RLFNGKLIIVN
+3477 RLFNGKLMIVN

-3499 TIKSFNDL
+3499 IIKSFNDL

-3518 YDISETEINDSFY
+3518 YDISETEINDAFY
-3531 HLIYVNTLDK
+3531 HLVYVNTLDK

-3564 DSKGDII
+3564 DSNGDII
-3571 DDNTFKFYDYLVTMN
+3571 DDNKFKFYDYLVTMN
-3586 NYLLVNFHKAFNNQY
+3586 NYLLINFHKAFNNQF

-3625 YNIINDINN
+3625 YNVINDINN

-3657 NNILDKTINSYNHF
+3657 NNILDKTINSYKLF

-3697 YSMYDYFYDSIISD
+3697 YAMYDYFYDSIISD

-3720 LSGSKFESILRS
+3720 ISGSKFESILRS

-3853 DNKYGFLS
+3853 DNKYEFLS
-3861 DVIKW
+3861 DIIKL
-3866 IFGTKDNVNTDY
+3866 IFGTKNNVNTDY
-3878 YDVDNFIKSAIDF
+3878 YNADNFIKSAIDF

-3913 EYVYSDNSDYQKDS
+3913 EYVYSDSSDYQKDS

-3991 YLNKFFFNNDNN
+3991 YLNKFFTNNNDN
-4003 YDLYVDIYN
+4003 YELYNDIYD

-4121 KLKPKYQL
+4121 KVKPKYQL

-4143 SFPMLS
+4143 SIPMLS

-4232 KQTNADKIKQ
+4232 KLTNAEKIKQ
-4242 RDNEVKLS
+4242 RDNEESLS
-4250 NKEINDKVMNNKVLS
+4250 NKEIKDTKALS

-4317 QQTEDIKYYSLLNK
+4317 QQTEDIKYYSLINK

-4356 SGTANMALIGEVEL
+4356 SGTANMALIGEVEI

-4395 FLNFIGGQCGLMYQ
+4395 FLNFVGGQCGLMYQ

>member
-1 MSIGAINQLIINNE
+1 
-15 RPDIFTDNPSI
+15 
-26 TFFKPNYRKYVN
+26 
-38 FSKIEQQYQLPN
+38 
-50 VSFGSSVEFNLPKTD
+50 
-65 YINNIILS
+65 
-73 VLLPEISGKF
+73 
-83 KRWTK
+83 
-88 RQVKKKLEEY
+88 
-98 GFIWETDNLD
+98 
-108 NQMTDQDF
+108 MTDQDF
-116 IELIGEIIKVNNKPI
+116 IELIGEIIKEGNKLI
-131 RKPETGGLI
+131 RKPEEGGLI
-140 NQYIQN
+140 NQYIQD

-156 YLQSITNVIKDFLDN
+156 YLQSIANVIKDFLDS

-191 DLINKIDYDFKSIIG
+191 DLINKIDYDFKSTIG

-227 GAEEDIFNQFLEP
+227 GAEEEIFNQFLEP

-308 IIDAET
+308 TIDAET

-319 MNYDKDN
+319 LNYDKDN
-326 EDWQLFIKNLTFTFD
+326 EDWQLFVKNLIFTFD

-367 ARTKS
+367 ARTNS

-454 LKDDISFYPYY
+454 LKDNISFYPYY

-471 ETINNTGIK
+471 KTNEDTQTIIN
-480 DIQLMIDTNTELIN
+480 QNTELIN

-512 NAINSYFSII
+512 NAINSYFSIA

-536 QQITNDIFDFL
+536 GQITNDIFDFL

-557 NDILLKLANKSNDYR
+557 NDILLKLANKSGEYQ
-572 LVYNAI
+572 LVYDAI

-612 FITSTKKILTQKPI
+612 FIVSNNVLSSDTIN
-626 LTQETLDKI
+626 KI
-635 KEIKPQKDIQEIL
+635 KDIKKQEDIKLIL
-648 STDFNKSNPE
+648 FADGKLNEEFNGIYAGLISYYPPE
-658 FTDIYNGLV
+658 
-667 NYYSNTDNKII
+667 II
-678 TNRLISIITSITTLS
+678 TTLIITRLISIITSITTLL
-693 NDKFQEQLNNLFN
+693 NDQFQQQLNNLFT

-717 LPQTIDDNNE
+717 FPQTQDFNNE

-732 YIKLYEYFN
+732 YVKLYEYFN
-741 SLLSSFNIHQIINNS
+741 SLLSSFNIHQIINDS

-781 AFDSMIQT
+781 AFDSIIQT

-798 NNIIYQLNTTTKT
+798 NNIFYQLNTTTKT

-847 KILFYNDIINYSSIA
+847 KILFYSDIINYSSIA

-875 IFLKPLNDIM
+875 ILLKPLNDIM
-885 QTINGNPISNPNT
+885 QTTISKLLSNPNT

-903 IHDINIYKHIDSIN
+903 IYDIDIFKYIDSIN

-923 LDDKLIFYLNKTTK
+923 LNNHLIFYLNKTTK
-937 KFNYNGDKI
+937 VFNYNGIKI

-966 EDNITY
+966 ENNITY

-987 YTRKEEKKEQENNI
+987 YTRKEEQGNNI
-1001 IYYDKDITYEL
+1001 IYYDKDIEYDL
-1012 IITTPTITLKSYQLV
+1012 IITTSTITLKSYQLV
-1027 DNEGIIEKVNEQTI
+1027 DNEGIIEKVNEQLI
-1041 LTATIKKSTNDYYVA
+1041 LTAIIKRSTDDYYVA
-1056 IDKEVEYHIYHNSN
+1056 ISNEIEYHIYHNSD

-1076 YKRLIEKSNVNK
+1076 YRRLIEKSNVNK

-1115 SNNTLTIAI
+1115 TLNNTLTIAI
-1124 VDDNINLHRIFIY
+1124 IDDNINLHRIFIY
-1137 YANDGY
+1137 YSNDGY

-1153 SQTTYSDIDK
+1153 SQTTYSDIDN

-1168 ITTGN
+1168 IKTNN
-1173 ISLLENNENI
+1173 IVLYELHKKIDNEEIIKTEI
-1183 INFTFTSSTTK
+1183 INFTFTSKTQK
-1194 QKTKLIN
+1194 QNTNLIN
-1201 IYTGSNNFVIW
+1201 IHTGSNDFVIW
-1212 INENDKLTCF
+1212 INDKLTCF

-1228 FEDQSY
+1228 FEDQNY

-1276 STFNINDNVYCSII
+1276 STFNIGDNIYCSII
-1290 TDESNNKSFKLNN
+1290 TDESNNKSFKLNDN
-1303 IINPLLSYE
+1303 IISLLSYE

-1333 DKSNQ
+1333 DKSTQ

-1367 IINQLTINKLTKQI
+1367 ITNQLTINKITKQI
-1381 TFDNIIDD
+1381 TFDNIITD

-1406 EVINITEK
+1406 EVINIDGN

-1432 RSLDNI
+1432 RSSNNI

-1456 ELLKSS
+1456 ELLTTS

-1468 NANVDFHGV
+1468 NANVDFHDV

-1484 EIIEEGKLNKYEFIS
+1484 EIIEEGKLNKYVFIS

-1512 QSVEIIIKDSIMNSF
+1512 QSVEIVIKNSIMNSF
-1527 NYNVCLDN
+1527 NHNVCLDN

-1542 NSNVLHKLEFFK
+1542 NANVLHKLEFFK

-1569 NLPKSKRLSNDFNWL
+1569 NLPKSLRLLNDFNWL

-1599 IHYSITQMIAF
+1599 IHYSITQMIAY
-1610 NYKTTNISNIIT
+1610 NYKTTNISKIIT

-1633 YKNIKP
+1633 YENIKP

-1739 MENVG
+1739 MESVG
-1744 ISADMDSFIKQIFSL
+1744 ISADIDSFIKQIFSL

-1803 SKYQPLKDVINIGS
+1803 SKYQPLKDVIDIGS

-1847 NTKDLVNKEYS
+1847 NTKDLVNKEYN

-1863 FYRNNLIQKDI
+1863 FYRNYLIQKDI

-1899 DLLTRYKLTDEDVI
+1899 DLLTRYKLTDENVI

-1943 PLNDQLK
+1943 PLDNQLK

-1977 RYYIDVDSILIIP
+1977 RYYMDVDSILIIP

-2015 CDFNSTNIDPIFYI
+2015 CDFDSNNTDPIFYI
-2029 VIKQNDMITS
+2029 VIKQDNKITS

-2055 AIKIFPVENNIAN
+2055 AVKIFPVENNIAN

-2088 KSLNGVYPHI
+2088 LNGVHPHI
-2098 VYSTPLLNDNQNEY
+2098 VYSTPLLSDNQNEY
-2112 YFKVTIENNDLIFTK
+2112 YFKVTIEDNDLIFTK
-2127 DFIRLNLLFKGYLFN
+2127 DFIKLNLLFKGYLFN
-2142 SSNQV
+2142 SSIQV

-2171 YRYIINTTYY
+2171 YRYTINTTYY

-2190 DVDYYAK
+2190 DIDYYAK
-2197 VTIDNKL
+2197 VTIDDQL

-2211 SSVSLD
+2211 SSVTLD
-2217 YQESDKESVY
+2217 YQTETESVY

-2237 TEINDTIIITFTC
+2237 TEINDTINITFTC

-2262 YLRSNKISYYLYYI
+2262 YLRSNQISYYLYYI
-2276 NTTNNKLNT
+2276 NTTNNELDT
-2285 LPLKSTDK
+2285 LPLKSINLK
-2293 MNYYRINYS
+2293 NYYKINYS
-2302 VTEPNTKYI
+2302 AKNI

-2341 TKRNNYYQY
+2341 TKRDNYYQY

-2380 YHVNATYYMID
+2380 YHVNTTYYMID

-2405 KDDIFNKPNLIN
+2405 KNDIFNNPE
-2417 VPDLINVLHVPIIYY
+2417 LINVLHVPIIYY

-2437 TFINQY
+2437 TFIDQY

-2449 LLLLDENID
+2449 LLLLDEDI
-2458 SEDNK
+2458 EDDNLQNNK

-2472 NVMNHVYYQNNSDNQ
+2472 NVMNHVYYQSNSDNQ

-2499 IDNNKT
+2499 TENNKT

-2519 CILYFPSLD
+2519 CILYFKMKT
-2528 LDIGD
+2528 DIND
-2533 KFMYCFNNKEGNI
+2533 KFLYCFNNTEGNI
-2546 FKMISLVKINDNV
+2546 FKIISLVKINDNQ
-2559 IEFDY
+2559 IELEY
-2564 DDINTYTKINSTI
+2564 DSIDNYTKINSEI

-2594 YDVSD
+2594 YDVSN
-2599 KIKECFPVYEEVII
+2599 KIKECLPIYEEVII
-2613 EEGNNIIRVIYPI
+2613 EEGNNIMRVIYPI
-2626 YYSNGFDDS
+2626 YYSSGFDDS
-2635 NYTIAMKNYGY
+2635 KYTTAMKNYGY

-2660 EVELRDPNVNTTNY
+2660 EVELKDPNVNTTNY
-2674 TKIKVP
+2674 TKINVP

-2691 IKFNSIERTITEGVL
+2691 ICFSSNERTIIEGVL
-2706 NPFYFTIDNIVSNQL
+2706 NPYYFLIGNVSSNQL
-2721 VKISVYDD
+2721 VKISVFVNDV
-2729 NKILRN
+2729 LRD
-2735 NIYELINSPDNKLYH
+2735 NIYEIINSRDQELVYH
-2750 YYPKKKTDDYYLVNT
+2750 YYPKKKIDNYYLVNT
-2765 SQIIQIDNITSS
+2765 SQIVLIDNYTSN
-2777 YDKYELFDNSVY
+2777 YDKYELFNKSVY
-2789 SIDLSTR
+2789 SIALDTR
-2796 ELTNHKSF
+2796 ALKNHNSF
-2804 FNNLV
+2804 FGNMIFLV
-2809 FLLSNGYK
+2809 SNGYK

-2855 KYNINYCCINS
+2855 KDNIN
-2866 NNLPLEL
+2866 
-2873 KDGLENLSYIID
+2873 
-2885 YIYKYRSDGISGL
+2885 
-2898 FYVIDK
+2898 
-2904 QEDNNKNGIFIIE
+2904 
-2917 SSDESDTLSFDK
+2917 
-2929 AYIKLHDV
+2929 
-2937 QYSIDIN
+2937 
-2944 VLNNLLFYSS
+2944 
-2954 QGTILSQITVE
+2954 
-2965 NNNAYINNVITD
+2965 
-2977 KKYML
+2977 
-2982 VVNKYSSSYGSVF
+2982 
-2995 IKNTNWDKVTDKFNL
+2995 
-3010 WFLDDYQITML
+3010 
-3021 LNDRNELVNSF
+3021 
-3032 TNKVQD
+3032 
-3038 VNNGDIVMVNNENVF
+3038 
-3053 DVKVV
+3053 
-3058 DKSDVI
+3058 
-3064 SLKNQVYLQTNKT
+3064 
-3077 INNDLNRKF
+3077 
-3086 LNIISN
+3086 
-3092 DSSFKQYIVVSAFAN
+3092 
-3107 NIYEFIPQLTIYDYI
+3107 
-3122 KTIYTNTTNE
+3122 
-3132 TFDITSNFA
+3132 
-3141 NYLKSNYLI
+3141 
-3150 YYDTERK
+3150 
-3157 LKVYLELIKSN
+3157 
-3168 YYNYLTSTYITDI
+3168 
-3181 TIFKNLTN
+3181 
-3189 NIHYV
+3189 
-3194 NDKPYEY
+3194 
-3201 VFVLNQFEENINL
+3201 
-3214 SNSSSNYY
+3214 
-3222 NVNVSNEVNYDIVKS
+3222 
-3237 LVNPNLSSIDS
+3237 
-3248 STSLSKSQ
+3248 
-3256 IKTELFNQLAS
+3256 
-3267 NQIDNVMSELLNKTN
+3267 
-3282 IIKRT
+3282 
-3287 INYENQQLEVTIDNA
+3287 
-3302 NVFYDLFYSRFIKE
+3302 
-3316 YFNSKKIIL
+3316 
-3325 TTFLSDLLTSTN
+3325 
-3337 EVVHY
+3337 
-3342 FIPDCIT
+3342 
-3349 RLCYYY
+3349 
-3355 NNTKTLQVNRNKFVI
+3355 
-3370 NQTLAI
+3370 
-3376 LAVNIEILELQSL
+3376 
-3389 FRSLFD
+3389 
-3395 TIISSCNITN
+3395 
-3405 DFNVTSPLDYSIV
+3405 
-3418 LKHFNTYNYQPIK
+3418 
-3431 FNYQLKYKNND
+3431 
-3442 KDIIADISLSKEKY
+3442 
-3456 FIYHNK
+3456 
-3462 DIIDLLVNAMYFEIQ
+3462 
-3477 RLFNGKLIIVN
+3477 
-3488 NNLNI
+3488 
-3493 NDKILE
+3493 
-3499 TIKSFNDL
+3499 
-3507 LLSNDLSTNIN
+3507 
-3518 YDISETEINDSFY
+3518 
-3531 HLIYVNTLDK
+3531 
-3541 YMYFTAS
+3541 
-3548 NTALTKDK
+3548 
-3556 FYQFYYSY
+3556 
-3564 DSKGDII
+3564 
-3571 DDNTFKFYDYLVTMN
+3571 
-3586 NYLLVNFHKAFNNQY
+3586 
-3601 GALLDNNY
+3601 
-3609 QEFQNPLKEC
+3609 
-3619 KDYITN
+3619 
-3625 YNIINDINN
+3625 
-3634 NGESYVDYYVNSEI
+3634 
-3648 INDQLIPYT
+3648 
-3657 NNILDKTINSYNHF
+3657 
-3671 YLYKDTFNYYQ
+3671 
-3682 STSKFNQY
+3682 
-3690 EKNTNIY
+3690 
-3697 YSMYDYFYDSIISD
+3697 
-3711 VVMPFDNTI
+3711 
-3720 LSGSKFESILRS
+3720 
-3732 NNLSEY
+3732 
-3738 QINSIMNFKYT
+3738 
-3749 DEGLANTSDEATIEY
+3749 
-3764 KKNQIINFKGEY
+3764 
-3776 FGMKETQY
+3776 
-3784 NLQRKILQLFMFHR
+3784 
-3798 LYYDVLNPLNN
+3798 
-3809 QILPLLTNIN
+3809 
-3819 YDKNYLNIFDIF
+3819 
-3831 NYNKETRDNELINKN
+3831 
-3846 ENNKGIN
+3846 
-3853 DNKYGFLS
+3853 
-3861 DVIKW
+3861 
-3866 IFGTKDNVNTDY
+3866 
-3878 YDVDNFIKSAIDF
+3878 
-3891 LLTDSLDKTNL
+3891 
-3902 TNYDN
+3902 
-3907 LINWFN
+3907 
-3913 EYVYSDNSDYQKDS
+3913 
-3927 KDKIIRILDK
+3927 
-3937 IYGLTTESNNLK
+3937 
-3949 LSPNILYRKYNDI
+3949 
-3962 IIIYFNSL
+3962 
-3970 KTEADLIRFLIYFL
+3970 
-3984 IDNSLFK
+3984 
-3991 YLNKFFFNNDNN
+3991 
-4003 YDLYVDIYN
+4003 
-4012 YFKDQLDEI
+4012 
-4021 NKKLDQIG
+4021 
-4029 YQDNELP
+4029 
-4036 NYSKCEEFLRELQN
+4036 
-4050 KHLNNLSYYSWN
+4050 
-4062 EEIGLYL
+4062 
-4069 INKVEFIIGD
+4069 
-4079 QLIDTL
+4079 
-4085 TSDMLHIYYKL
+4085 
-4096 FTSEDKKIAM
+4096 
-4106 DKMIG
+4106 
-4111 NIKTLTNYDN
+4111 
-4121 KLKPKYQL
+4121 
-4129 FIPLYYFFNRYVQS
+4129 
-4143 SFPMLS
+4143 
-4149 LINSNA
+4149 
-4155 KLKFY
+4155 
-4160 FNTFDYLILK
+4160 
-4170 DPDTIL
+4170 
-4176 FDHKNITN
+4176 
-4184 GFLIIDKINIS
+4184 
-4195 NKERIIENGKLF
+4195 
-4207 RMLIDQHQYYKSI
+4207 
-4220 VNLSKIKSNPLI
+4220 
-4232 KQTNADKIKQ
+4232 
-4242 RDNEVKLS
+4242 
-4250 NKEINDKVMNNKVLS
+4250 
-4265 DKKIIKVSNRWYG
+4265 
-4278 NSKEMFILLRVKG
+4278 
-4291 NRLND
+4291 
-4296 YLVNGN
+4296 
-4302 DIIKSIQIKYNEQIR
+4302 
-4317 QQTEDIKYYSLLNK
+4317 
-4331 LNHTSNDQ
+4331 
-4339 DGIYIYSFS
+4339 
-4348 LFPEDIQP
+4348 
-4356 SGTANMALIGEVEL
+4356 
-4370 EMEIDNEVI
+4370 
-4379 SDNTIL
+4379 
-4385 EVIWINKNIN
+4385 
-4395 FLNFIGGQCGLMYQ
+4395 
-4409 NVDLS
+4409 

>member
-38 FSKIEQQYQLPN
+38 FSKTEQQYQLPN

-116 IELIGEIIKVNNKPI
+116 IELIGEIIKVNNKLI

-140 NQYIQN
+140 NQYIQD

-227 GAEEDIFNQFLEP
+227 GAEKDIFNQFLEP

-288 SDDNIVI
+288 SDNNIVI

-308 IIDAET
+308 TIDAET

-420 LVDTGKYQYVV
+420 LVDTGKYQCVV
-431 KESMSEIEARNKTYS
+431 KESMDELEARNKTYS

-454 LKDDISFYPYY
+454 LKDNISFYPYY

-471 ETINNTGIK
+471 ETINNTGDIK

-522 NGYINYQLIIEYIN
+522 NGYINYQSIIEYIN

-587 KLSNEFIEDFNIEIY
+587 KLSNKFIEDFNIEIY

-612 FITSTKKILTQKPI
+612 FIVSNNVLKS
-626 LTQETLDKI
+626 ETIDKI
-635 KEIKPQKDIQEIL
+635 KNIKSQKDIQKIL
-648 STDFNKSNPE
+648 YVDGKLNEEFRDIYSGLTLYYPPE
-658 FTDIYNGLV
+658 TDISL
-667 NYYSNTDNKII
+667 II
-678 TNRLISIITSITTLS
+678 NRLISIITSITTLS
-693 NDKFQEQLNNLFN
+693 NDEFQKQLNNLFN

-741 SLLSSFNIHQIINNS
+741 SLLSSFNIHQIINDS
-756 NIYDFIYTVKYQL
+756 NIYDFIYTIKYQL

-847 KILFYNDIINYSSIA
+847 KILFYNDIINYASIA

-875 IFLKPLNDIM
+875 IFLKPLDNIM
-885 QTINGNPISNPNT
+885 QSTSKPTDPKLLTNPNT

-903 IHDINIYKHIDSIN
+903 IYDIDIFKHIDSIN

-987 YTRKEEKKEQENNI
+987 YTRKEEKKEQDNNI

-1012 IITTPTITLKSYQLV
+1012 IITTSTITLKSYQLV

-1041 LTATIKKSTNDYYVA
+1041 LTGTIKKSIDDYYVA
-1056 IDKEVEYHIYHNSN
+1056 INNEIEYHIYHNSN

-1076 YKRLIEKSNVNK
+1076 YKRLIERSNVNK

-1201 IYTGSNNFVIW
+1201 IYTGSNDFVIW
-1212 INENDKLTCF
+1212 INEDENDKLTCF

-1228 FEDQSY
+1228 FEDQNY

-1484 EIIEEGKLNKYEFIS
+1484 EITEEGQLNKYEFIS

-1527 NYNVCLDN
+1527 NHNVCLDN

-1610 NYKTTNISNIIT
+1610 NYKTTNISNIT
-1622 YYNDTETYNEE
+1622 KYYNDKKTDNKE

-1675 TNNQIDNTKFYNE
+1675 ANNQIDNTKFYNE

-1775 LFNVVSDDDNLNI
+1775 LFNVASNEDNLNI

-1803 SKYQPLKDVINIGS
+1803 SKYKPLKDVINIGS

-1847 NTKDLVNKEYS
+1847 NTKDLVNKEYN

-2197 VTIDNKL
+2197 VTIDNEL
-2204 VDGKYAI
+2204 DGKYAI

-2262 YLRSNKISYYLYYI
+2262 YLRSNQISYYLYYI
-2276 NTTNNKLNT
+2276 NTTNNELNT

-2302 VTEPNTKYI
+2302 VTEPIAKHI

-2391 YITYLLTLR
+2391 YITYLSTLR

-2417 VPDLINVLHVPIIYY
+2417 VPDLINVLHVPVIYY

-2437 TFINQY
+2437 TFIDQY

-2528 LDIGD
+2528 LEIGD
-2533 KFMYCFNNKEGNI
+2533 KFMYCFNNKEGNN

-2680 KVDYSVYQNKL
+2680 KIDYSVYQNKL

-2830 NQESDTSLREY
+2830 NQELDTSLREY

-2917 SSDESDTLSFDK
+2917 SSDESDTSSFDK

-3477 RLFNGKLIIVN
+3477 RLFNGKLMIVN

-3891 LLTDSLDKTNL
+3891 LLTNSLDKTNL

-3907 LINWFN
+3907 LITWFN
-3913 EYVYSDNSDYQKDS
+3913 EYVYSDNSDYQKDL

-3984 IDNSLFK
+3984 INNSLFK
-3991 YLNKFFFNNDNN
+3991 YLNKFFSNNDNN

>member
-15 RPDIFTDNPSI
+15 RPDIFTNNPSI

-38 FSKIEQQYQLPN
+38 FAKTEQQYQLPN
-50 VSFGSSVEFNLPKTD
+50 ISFGSSVEFNLPKTD

-116 IELIGEIIKVNNKPI
+116 IELIGEIIKEGNKLI
-131 RKPETGGLI
+131 RKPEEGGLI
-140 NQYIQN
+140 NQYIQD

-156 YLQSITNVIKDFLDN
+156 YLQSIANVIKNFLDS

-191 DLINKIDYDFKSIIG
+191 DLINKIDYDFKSTIG

-308 IIDAET
+308 TIDAET

-319 MNYDKDN
+319 LNYDKDN
-326 EDWQLFIKNLTFTFD
+326 EDWQLFVKNLIFTFD

-367 ARTKS
+367 ARTNS

-420 LVDTGKYQYVV
+420 LVDIGKYQYVV
-431 KESMSEIEARNKTYS
+431 KESMSESEARNKTYS

-454 LKDDISFYPYY
+454 LKDNISFYPYY

-471 ETINNTGIK
+471 ETINNTGDIK

-512 NAINSYFSII
+512 NAINSYFSIA

-536 QQITNDIFDFL
+536 GQITNDIFDFL

-557 NDILLKLANKSNDYR
+557 NDILLKLANKSGDYQ
-572 LVYNAI
+572 LVYDAI

-587 KLSNEFIEDFNIEIY
+587 KTSNDFIEDFNIEIY

-612 FITSTKKILTQKPI
+612 FIVSNNVLSSDTINKIKDI
-626 LTQETLDKI
+626 KTQE
-635 KEIKPQKDIQEIL
+635 DIQLIL
-648 STDFNKSNPE
+648 
-658 FTDIYNGLV
+658 FTDGKLNEEFNGIYAGLIS
-667 NYYSNTDNKII
+667 YYPPETITSLII
-678 TNRLISIITSITTLS
+678 TRLISIITSITTLL
-693 NDKFQEQLNNLFN
+693 NDQFQQQLNNLFT

-717 LPQTIDDNNE
+717 FPQTQDNTDE

-732 YIKLYEYFN
+732 YVKLYEYFN
-741 SLLSSFNIHQIINNS
+741 SLLSSFNIHQIINDS

-781 AFDSMIQT
+781 AFDSIIQT

-798 NNIIYQLNTTTKT
+798 NNIVYQLNTTTKT

-847 KILFYNDIINYSSIA
+847 KILFYSDIINYSSIA

-875 IFLKPLNDIM
+875 ILLKPLNDIM
-885 QTINGNPISNPNT
+885 QTTISKLLSNPNT

-903 IHDINIYKHIDSIN
+903 IYDIDIFKYIDSIN

-923 LDDKLIFYLNKTTK
+923 LNNHLIFYLNKTTK
-937 KFNYNGDKI
+937 IFNYNGIKI

-966 EDNITY
+966 ESNITY

-987 YTRKEEKKEQENNI
+987 YTRKEEQGDNI
-1001 IYYDKDITYEL
+1001 IYYDKDIEYDL
-1012 IITTPTITLKSYQLV
+1012 IIATSTITLKSYQTV
-1027 DNEGIIEKVNEQTI
+1027 DNEGIIEKVNEQLI
-1041 LTATIKKSTNDYYVA
+1041 LTATIKKSTDDYYVA
-1056 IDKEVEYHIYHNSN
+1056 ISNEIEYHIYHNSD
-1070 PLLIYQ
+1070 PLLIYH
-1076 YKRLIEKSNVNK
+1076 YRRLIEKSNVNK

-1115 SNNTLTIAI
+1115 TLNNTLTIAI

-1143 VFNFTKETSE
+1143 VFNFTKESDGL
-1153 SQTTYSDIDK
+1153 TYSDVDN

-1168 ITTGN
+1168 INTNN
-1173 ISLLENNENI
+1173 IVLYELHKKIDNEEIIKIEI
-1183 INFTFTSSTTK
+1183 INFTFTTK
-1194 QKTKLIN
+1194 TQKQNTNLIN
-1201 IYTGSNNFVIW
+1201 IYTGSNDFIIW
-1212 INENDKLTCF
+1212 INDKLTCF

-1228 FEDQSY
+1228 FEDQNY

-1276 STFNINDNVYCSII
+1276 STFNIGDNIYCSII
-1290 TDESNNKSFKLNN
+1290 TDESNNKSFKLNDN
-1303 IINPLLSYE
+1303 IISLLSYE

-1333 DKSNQ
+1333 DKSTQ

-1350 DDYDI
+1350 NDYDI

-1367 IINQLTINKLTKQI
+1367 ITNQLTINKITKQI
-1381 TFDNIIDD
+1381 TFDNIITD

-1406 EVINITEK
+1406 EVINIDGN

-1432 RSLDNI
+1432 RSSNNI

-1456 ELLKSS
+1456 ELLTTS

-1484 EIIEEGKLNKYEFIS
+1484 EIIEEGKLNKYVFIS
-1499 SIDNTH
+1499 SIDNTN

-1512 QSVEIIIKDSIMNSF
+1512 QSVEIVIKKSIMNSF
-1527 NYNVCLDN
+1527 NHNVCLDN

-1542 NSNVLHKLEFFK
+1542 NANVLHKLEFFK

-1569 NLPKSKRLSNDFNWL
+1569 NLPKSIRLLNDFNWL

-1599 IHYSITQMIAF
+1599 IHYSITQMIAY
-1610 NYKTTNISNIIT
+1610 NYKTTNISKIIT

-1633 YKNIKP
+1633 YENIKP

-1739 MENVG
+1739 MESVG
-1744 ISADMDSFIKQIFSL
+1744 ISADIDSFIKQIFSL

-1803 SKYQPLKDVINIGS
+1803 SKYKPLKDVINIGS

-1847 NTKDLVNKEYS
+1847 NTKDLVNKEYN

-1863 FYRNNLIQKDI
+1863 FYRNYLIQKDI

-1899 DLLTRYKLTDEDVI
+1899 DLLTRYKLTDENVI

-2015 CDFNSTNIDPIFYI
+2015 CDFDSNNTDPIFYI
-2029 VIKQNDMITS
+2029 VIKQNNKITS

-2055 AIKIFPVENNIAN
+2055 AVKIFPVENNIAN

-2088 KSLNGVYPHI
+2088 LNGVHPHI
-2098 VYSTPLLNDNQNEY
+2098 VYSTPLLSDNQNEY
-2112 YFKVTIENNDLIFTK
+2112 YFKVTIEDNDLIFTK
-2127 DFIRLNLLFKGYLFN
+2127 DFIKLNLLFKGYLFN
-2142 SSNQV
+2142 SSIQV

-2171 YRYIINTTYY
+2171 YRYTINTTYY

-2190 DVDYYAK
+2190 DIDYYAK
-2197 VTIDNKL
+2197 VTIDNQL

-2211 SSVSLD
+2211 SSVTLD
-2217 YQESDKESVY
+2217 YQTETESVY

-2237 TEINDTIIITFTC
+2237 TEINDTINITFTC

-2262 YLRSNKISYYLYYI
+2262 YLRSNQISYYLYYI
-2276 NTTNNKLNT
+2276 NTTNNELDT
-2285 LPLKSTDK
+2285 LPLKSNNL
-2293 MNYYRINYS
+2293 MNYYKINYS
-2302 VTEPNTKYI
+2302 AKYI

-2341 TKRNNYYQY
+2341 TKRDNYYQY

-2380 YHVNATYYMID
+2380 YHVNTTYYMID

-2405 KDDIFNKPNLIN
+2405 KNDIFNNPE
-2417 VPDLINVLHVPIIYY
+2417 LINVLHVPIIYY

-2437 TFINQY
+2437 TFIDQY

-2449 LLLLDENID
+2449 LLLLDEDI
-2458 SEDNK
+2458 EDDNLQNNK

-2472 NVMNHVYYQNNSDNQ
+2472 NVMNHVYYQSNSDNQ

-2499 IDNNKT
+2499 TENNKT

-2519 CILYFPSLD
+2519 CILYFKMKT
-2528 LDIGD
+2528 DIND
-2533 KFMYCFNNKEGNI
+2533 KFLYCFNNTEGNI
-2546 FKMISLVKINDNV
+2546 FKIISLVKINDNQ
-2559 IEFDY
+2559 IELEY
-2564 DDINTYTKINSTI
+2564 DSIDNYTKINSEI

-2599 KIKECFPVYEEVII
+2599 KIKECLPIYEEVII
-2613 EEGNNIIRVIYPI
+2613 EEGNNIMRVIYPI

-2635 NYTIAMKNYGY
+2635 KYTTAMKNYGY

-2651 DLSVQYPND
+2651 DLSVQYPSD

-2674 TKIKVP
+2674 TKINVP
-2680 KVDYSVYQNKL
+2680 KIDYSVYQNKL
-2691 IKFNSIERTITEGVL
+2691 ICFSSNERTIIEGVL
-2706 NPFYFTIDNIVSNQL
+2706 NPYYFLIGNMSSNQL
-2721 VKISVYDD
+2721 VKISVFVNDV
-2729 NKILRN
+2729 LRD
-2735 NIYELINSPDNKLYH
+2735 NIYEIINSRDQELVYH
-2750 YYPKKKTDDYYLVNT
+2750 YYPKKKIDNYYLVNT
-2765 SQIIQIDNITSS
+2765 SQIVLIDNYTSN
-2777 YDKYELFDNSVY
+2777 YDKYELFNKSVY
-2789 SIDLSTR
+2789 SIALDTR
-2796 ELTNHKSF
+2796 ALKNHNSF
-2804 FNNLV
+2804 FGNMIFLV
-2809 FLLSNGYK
+2809 SNGYK

-2873 KDGLENLSYIID
+2873 EDGLENLSYIID
-2885 YIYKYRSDGISGL
+2885 YIYKYRNDGFNGM

-2917 SSDESDTLSFDK
+2917 SSDESDTSSFDK

-2954 QGTILSQITVE
+2954 QGTVLSQVTVE

-2995 IKNTNWDKVTDKFNL
+2995 IKNTNWDKITDKFNL

-3021 LNDRNELVNSF
+3021 LNERNELVNSF
-3032 TNKVQD
+3032 TNEVQN
-3038 VNNGDIVMVNNENVF
+3038 VNDGDIVMVNNENVF

-3064 SLKNQVYLQTNKT
+3064 NLKNEVYLQTNKT

-3122 KTIYTNTTNE
+3122 KTIYTNTTSE

-3141 NYLKSNYLI
+3141 NYLRSNYLI

-3157 LKVYLELIKSN
+3157 LKVYLELIKSD

-3194 NDKPYEY
+3194 NDKQYEY

-3222 NVNVSNEVNYDIVKS
+3222 NVNISNEVNYEIVKS

-3256 IKTELFNQLAS
+3256 IKTDLFNQIAN

-3287 INYENQQLEVTIDNA
+3287 INYDNQQLEVIIDNA

-3316 YFNSKKIIL
+3316 YFNSNKIIL

-3337 EVVHY
+3337 EVHY

-3376 LAVNIEILELQSL
+3376 LAVNIEISELQGL

-3395 TIISSCNITN
+3395 SIISSCNITN

-3431 FNYQLKYKNND
+3431 FNHQLKYKNND
-3442 KDIIADISLSKEKY
+3442 KDIIVDVSLSKEKY

-3462 DIIDLLVNAMYFEIQ
+3462 DVIDLLVNAMYFEIQ
-3477 RLFNGKLIIVN
+3477 RLFNGKLMIVN

-3499 TIKSFNDL
+3499 IIKSFNDL

-3518 YDISETEINDSFY
+3518 YDISETEINDAFY
-3531 HLIYVNTLDK
+3531 HLVYVNTLDK
-3541 YMYFTAS
+3541 FMYFTAS

-3564 DSKGDII
+3564 DSNGDII

-3586 NYLLVNFHKAFNNQY
+3586 NYLLINFHKAFNNQF

-3625 YNIINDINN
+3625 YNVINDINN

-3648 INDQLIPYT
+3648 INDHLIPYT
-3657 NNILDKTINSYNHF
+3657 DNILDKTINSYNLF

-3697 YSMYDYFYDSIISD
+3697 YAMYDYFYDSIISD

-3720 LSGSKFESILRS
+3720 ISGSKFESILRS

-3853 DNKYGFLS
+3853 DNKYEFLS
-3861 DVIKW
+3861 DIIKL
-3866 IFGTKDNVNTDY
+3866 IFGTKNNVNTDY
-3878 YDVDNFIKSAIDF
+3878 YNADNFIKSAIDF

-3913 EYVYSDNSDYQKDS
+3913 EYVYSDSSDYQKDS

-3991 YLNKFFFNNDNN
+3991 YLNKFFTNNNDN
-4003 YDLYVDIYN
+4003 YELYNDIYD
-4012 YFKDQLDEI
+4012 YFKEQLDEI

-4143 SFPMLS
+4143 SIPMLS

-4170 DPDTIL
+4170 DPDTVL

-4232 KQTNADKIKQ
+4232 KLTNAEKIKQ
-4242 RDNEVKLS
+4242 RDNEESLS
-4250 NKEINDKVMNNKVLS
+4250 NKETNKDTKALS

-4317 QQTEDIKYYSLLNK
+4317 QQTEDIKYYSLINK

-4356 SGTANMALIGEVEL
+4356 SGTANMALIGEVEI

-4395 FLNFIGGQCGLMYQ
+4395 FLNFVGGQCGLMYQ

>member
-38 FSKIEQQYQLPN
+38 FAKTEQQYQLPN
-50 VSFGSSVEFNLPKTD
+50 ISFGSSVEFNLPKTD

-116 IELIGEIIKVNNKPI
+116 IELIGEIIKEGNKLI
-131 RKPETGGLI
+131 RKPEEGGLI
-140 NQYIQN
+140 NQYIQD

-156 YLQSITNVIKDFLDN
+156 YLQSIANVIKDFLDS

-191 DLINKIDYDFKSIIG
+191 DLINKIDYDFKSTIG

-308 IIDAET
+308 TIDAET

-326 EDWQLFIKNLTFTFD
+326 EDWQLFVKNLIFTFD

-367 ARTKS
+367 ARTNS

-454 LKDDISFYPYY
+454 LKDNISFYPYY

-471 ETINNTGIK
+471 ETINNTGDIK

-512 NAINSYFSII
+512 NAINSYFSIA

-536 QQITNDIFDFL
+536 GQITNDIFDFL

-557 NDILLKLANKSNDYR
+557 NDILLKLANKSGDYQ
-572 LVYNAI
+572 LVYDAI

-587 KLSNEFIEDFNIEIY
+587 KTSNDFIEDFNIEIY

-612 FITSTKKILTQKPI
+612 FIVSNNVLSSDTINKIKDI
-626 LTQETLDKI
+626 KTQE
-635 KEIKPQKDIQEIL
+635 DIQLIL
-648 STDFNKSNPE
+648 
-658 FTDIYNGLV
+658 FTDGKLNEEFNGIYAGLIS
-667 NYYSNTDNKII
+667 YYPPETITSLII
-678 TNRLISIITSITTLS
+678 TRLISIITSITTLL
-693 NDKFQEQLNNLFN
+693 NDQFQQQLNNLFT

-717 LPQTIDDNNE
+717 FPQTQDFNNE

-732 YIKLYEYFN
+732 YVKLYEYFN
-741 SLLSSFNIHQIINNS
+741 SLLSSFNIHQIINDS

-781 AFDSMIQT
+781 AFDSIIQT

-798 NNIIYQLNTTTKT
+798 NNIFYQLNTTTKT

-847 KILFYNDIINYSSIA
+847 KILFYSDIINYSSIA

-875 IFLKPLNDIM
+875 ILLKPLNDIM
-885 QTINGNPISNPNT
+885 QTTISKLLSNPNT

-903 IHDINIYKHIDSIN
+903 IYDIDIFKYIDSIN

-923 LDDKLIFYLNKTTK
+923 LNNHLIFYLNKTTK
-937 KFNYNGDKI
+937 VFNYNGIKI

-966 EDNITY
+966 ENNITY

-987 YTRKEEKKEQENNI
+987 YTRKEEQGNNI
-1001 IYYDKDITYEL
+1001 IYYDKDIEYDL
-1012 IITTPTITLKSYQLV
+1012 IITTSTITLKSYQTV
-1027 DNEGIIEKVNEQTI
+1027 DNEGIIEKVNEQLI
-1041 LTATIKKSTNDYYVA
+1041 LTATIKKSTDNYYVA
-1056 IDKEVEYHIYHNSN
+1056 INNEIEYHIYHNSN

-1115 SNNTLTIAI
+1115 TLNNTLTIAI
-1124 VDDNINLHRIFIY
+1124 IDDNINLHRIFIY

-1143 VFNFTKETSE
+1143 VFNFTKESDGL
-1153 SQTTYSDIDK
+1153 TYSDIDN

-1168 ITTGN
+1168 IKTNN
-1173 ISLLENNENI
+1173 IVLYELHKKIDNEEIIKTEI
-1183 INFTFTSSTTK
+1183 INFTFTSKTQK
-1194 QKTKLIN
+1194 QNTNLIN
-1201 IYTGSNNFVIW
+1201 IYTGSNDFVIW
-1212 INENDKLTCF
+1212 INDKLTCF

-1228 FEDQSY
+1228 FEDQNY

-1276 STFNINDNVYCSII
+1276 STFNIGDNIYCSII
-1290 TDESNNKSFKLNN
+1290 TDESNNKSFKLNDN
-1303 IINPLLSYE
+1303 IISLLSYE

-1333 DKSNQ
+1333 DKSTQ

-1367 IINQLTINKLTKQI
+1367 ITNQLTINKITKQI
-1381 TFDNIIDD
+1381 TFDNIITD

-1406 EVINITEK
+1406 EVINIDGN

-1432 RSLDNI
+1432 RSSNNI

-1456 ELLKSS
+1456 ELLTTS

-1512 QSVEIIIKDSIMNSF
+1512 QSVEIVIKNSIMNSF
-1527 NYNVCLDN
+1527 NHNVCLDN

-1542 NSNVLHKLEFFK
+1542 NANVLHKLEFFK

-1569 NLPKSKRLSNDFNWL
+1569 NLPKSIRLLNDFNWL

-1599 IHYSITQMIAF
+1599 IHYSITQMIAY
-1610 NYKTTNISNIIT
+1610 NYKTTNISKIIT

-1633 YKNIKP
+1633 YENIKP

-1739 MENVG
+1739 MESVG
-1744 ISADMDSFIKQIFSL
+1744 ISADIDSFIKQIFSL

-1803 SKYQPLKDVINIGS
+1803 SKYQPLKDVIDIGS

-1847 NTKDLVNKEYS
+1847 NTKDLVNKEYN

-1863 FYRNNLIQKDI
+1863 FYRNYLIQKDI

-1899 DLLTRYKLTDEDVI
+1899 DLLTRYKLTDENVI

-1977 RYYIDVDSILIIP
+1977 RYYMDVDSILIIP

-2015 CDFNSTNIDPIFYI
+2015 CDFDSNNTDPIFYI
-2029 VIKQNDMITS
+2029 VIKQDNKIIS

-2055 AIKIFPVENNIAN
+2055 AVKIFPVENNIAN

-2088 KSLNGVYPHI
+2088 LNGVHPHI
-2098 VYSTPLLNDNQNEY
+2098 VYSTPLLSDNQSEY
-2112 YFKVTIENNDLIFTK
+2112 YFKVTIEDNDLIFTK
-2127 DFIRLNLLFKGYLFN
+2127 DFIKLNLLFKGYLFN
-2142 SSNQV
+2142 SSIQV

-2171 YRYIINTTYY
+2171 YRYTINTTYY

-2190 DVDYYAK
+2190 DIDYYAK
-2197 VTIDNKL
+2197 VTIDDQL
-2204 VDGKYAI
+2204 VDGKYTI
-2211 SSVSLD
+2211 SSVTLD
-2217 YQESDKESVY
+2217 YQTETESVY

-2237 TEINDTIIITFTC
+2237 TEINDTINITFTC

-2262 YLRSNKISYYLYYI
+2262 YLRSNQISYYLYYI
-2276 NTTNNKLNT
+2276 NTTNNELDT
-2285 LPLKSTDK
+2285 LPLKSNNL
-2293 MNYYRINYS
+2293 MNYYKINYS
-2302 VTEPNTKYI
+2302 AKNI

-2341 TKRNNYYQY
+2341 TKRDNYYQY

-2380 YHVNATYYMID
+2380 YHVNTTYYMID

-2405 KDDIFNKPNLIN
+2405 KNDIFNNPE
-2417 VPDLINVLHVPIIYY
+2417 LINVLHVPIIYY

-2437 TFINQY
+2437 TFIDQY

-2449 LLLLDENID
+2449 LLLLDEDI
-2458 SEDNK
+2458 EDDNLQNNK

-2472 NVMNHVYYQNNSDNQ
+2472 NVMNHVYYQSNSDNQ

-2499 IDNNKT
+2499 TENNKT

-2519 CILYFPSLD
+2519 CILYFKMKT
-2528 LDIGD
+2528 DIND
-2533 KFMYCFNNKEGNI
+2533 KFLYCFNNTEGNI
-2546 FKMISLVKINDNV
+2546 FKIISLVKINDNV
-2559 IEFDY
+2559 IELEY
-2564 DDINTYTKINSTI
+2564 DSIDNYTKINSEI
-2577 YDISKHDITN
+2577 YDISKHDIN
-2587 TLQTAIM
+2587 NKLQTAIM
-2594 YDVSD
+2594 YDVSN
-2599 KIKECFPVYEEVII
+2599 KIKECLPIYEEVII
-2613 EEGNNIIRVIYPI
+2613 EEGNNIMRVIYPI

-2635 NYTIAMKNYGY
+2635 KYTIAMKNYGY

-2680 KVDYSVYQNKL
+2680 KIDYSVYQNRL
-2691 IKFNSIERTITEGVL
+2691 ICFSSNERTIIEGVL
-2706 NPFYFTIDNIVSNQL
+2706 NPYYFLIGNVSSNQL
-2721 VKISVYDD
+2721 VKISVFVNDV
-2729 NKILRN
+2729 LRD
-2735 NIYELINSPDNKLYH
+2735 NIYEIINSRDQELVYH
-2750 YYPKKKTDDYYLVNT
+2750 YYPKKKIDNYYLVNT
-2765 SQIIQIDNITSS
+2765 SQIVLIDNYTSN
-2777 YDKYELFDNSVY
+2777 YDKYELFNKSVY
-2789 SIDLSTR
+2789 SIALDTR
-2796 ELTNHKSF
+2796 ALKNHNSF
-2804 FNNLV
+2804 FGNMIFLV
-2809 FLLSNGYK
+2809 SNGYK

-2873 KDGLENLSYIID
+2873 EDGLENLSYIID
-2885 YIYKYRSDGISGL
+2885 YIYKYRNDGFNGM

-2917 SSDESDTLSFDK
+2917 SSDESDTSSFDK

-2954 QGTILSQITVE
+2954 QGTVLSQITVE

-2995 IKNTNWDKVTDKFNL
+2995 VKNTNWDKITDKFNL

-3021 LNDRNELVNSF
+3021 LNERNELVNSF
-3032 TNKVQD
+3032 TNEVQN
-3038 VNNGDIVMVNNENVF
+3038 VNDGDIVMVNNENVF

-3064 SLKNQVYLQTNKT
+3064 NLKNEVYLQTNKI

-3122 KTIYTNTTNE
+3122 KTIYTNTTSE

-3141 NYLKSNYLI
+3141 NYLRSNYLI

-3157 LKVYLELIKSN
+3157 LKVYLELIKTN

-3194 NDKPYEY
+3194 KDKPYEY

-3214 SNSSSNYY
+3214 SNSSSNHY
-3222 NVNVSNEVNYDIVKS
+3222 NVNISNEVNYDIVKS

-3256 IKTELFNQLAS
+3256 IKTDLFNQIAN

-3316 YFNSKKIIL
+3316 YFNSNKIIL

-3337 EVVHY
+3337 EVHY

-3376 LAVNIEILELQSL
+3376 LAVNIEISELQGL

-3395 TIISSCNITN
+3395 SIISSCNITN

-3431 FNYQLKYKNND
+3431 FNHQLKYKNND
-3442 KDIIADISLSKEKY
+3442 KDIIVDVSLSKEKY

-3462 DIIDLLVNAMYFEIQ
+3462 DVIDLLVNAMYFEIQ
-3477 RLFNGKLIIVN
+3477 RLFNGKLMIVN

-3499 TIKSFNDL
+3499 IIKSFNDL

-3518 YDISETEINDSFY
+3518 YDISETEINDAFY
-3531 HLIYVNTLDK
+3531 HLVYVNTLDK

-3564 DSKGDII
+3564 DSNGDII
-3571 DDNTFKFYDYLVTMN
+3571 DDNTFKFYDYLITMN
-3586 NYLLVNFHKAFNNQY
+3586 NYLLINFHKAFNNQF

-3625 YNIINDINN
+3625 YNVINDINN

-3657 NNILDKTINSYNHF
+3657 NNILDKTINSYKLF

-3697 YSMYDYFYDSIISD
+3697 YAMYDYFYDSIISD

-3720 LSGSKFESILRS
+3720 ISGSKFESILRS

-3831 NYNKETRDNELINKN
+3831 NYNKETRDNELISKN

-3853 DNKYGFLS
+3853 DNKYEFLS
-3861 DVIKW
+3861 DIIKL
-3866 IFGTKDNVNTDY
+3866 IFGTKNNVNTDY
-3878 YDVDNFIKSAIDF
+3878 YNADNFIKSAIDF

-3913 EYVYSDNSDYQKDS
+3913 EYVYSESSDYQKDS
-3927 KDKIIRILDK
+3927 KDKIIKILDK

-3991 YLNKFFFNNDNN
+3991 YLNKFFTNNNDN
-4003 YDLYVDIYN
+4003 YELYNDIYD
-4012 YFKDQLDEI
+4012 YFKEQLDEI

-4143 SFPMLS
+4143 SIPMLS

-4232 KQTNADKIKQ
+4232 KLTNAEKIKQ
-4242 RDNEVKLS
+4242 RDNEESLN
-4250 NKEINDKVMNNKVLS
+4250 NKETNNKDTKALS

-4317 QQTEDIKYYSLLNK
+4317 QQTEDIKYYSLINK

-4356 SGTANMALIGEVEL
+4356 SGTANMALIGEVEI

-4395 FLNFIGGQCGLMYQ
+4395 FLNFVGGQCGLMYQ

>member
-38 FSKIEQQYQLPN
+38 FAKTEQQYQLPN
-50 VSFGSSVEFNLPKTD
+50 ISFGSSVEFNLPKTD

-116 IELIGEIIKVNNKPI
+116 IELIGEIIKEGNKLI
-131 RKPETGGLI
+131 RKPEEGGLI
-140 NQYIQN
+140 NQYIQD

-156 YLQSITNVIKDFLDN
+156 YLQSIANVIKDFLDS

-191 DLINKIDYDFKSIIG
+191 DLINKIDYDFKSTIG

-227 GAEEDIFNQFLEP
+227 GAEEDIFNQFLES

-257 EDLKDFSFKDINT
+257 EDLKNFSFKDVNT

-308 IIDAET
+308 TIDAET

-319 MNYDKDN
+319 LNYDKDN

-367 ARTKS
+367 ARTNS

-431 KESMSEIEARNKTYS
+431 KESMSESEARNKTYS

-454 LKDDISFYPYY
+454 LKDNISFYPYY

-471 ETINNTGIK
+471 KTINNTGDIK

-512 NAINSYFSII
+512 NAINSYFSIA

-536 QQITNDIFDFL
+536 GQITNDIFDFL

-557 NDILLKLANKSNDYR
+557 NDILLKLANKSGDYQ
-572 LVYNAI
+572 LVYDAI
-578 KDVDIDYGG
+578 KDVDIDYEG
-587 KLSNEFIEDFNIEIY
+587 KTSNDFIEDFNIEIY

-612 FITSTKKILTQKPI
+612 FIVSNNVLSSDTINKIKDI
-626 LTQETLDKI
+626 KTQE
-635 KEIKPQKDIQEIL
+635 DIQLIL
-648 STDFNKSNPE
+648 FADGKLNEEFNGIYAGLISYYPPE
-658 FTDIYNGLV
+658 TITSL
-667 NYYSNTDNKII
+667 II
-678 TNRLISIITSITTLS
+678 TRLISIITSITTLL
-693 NDKFQEQLNNLFN
+693 NDQFQQQLNNLFT

-717 LPQTIDDNNE
+717 FPQTQDFNNE

-732 YIKLYEYFN
+732 YVKLYEYFN
-741 SLLSSFNIHQIINNS
+741 SLLSSFNIHQIINDS

-781 AFDSMIQT
+781 AFDSIIQT

-798 NNIIYQLNTTTKT
+798 NNIFYQLNTTTKT

-847 KILFYNDIINYSSIA
+847 KILFYSDIINYSSIA

-875 IFLKPLNDIM
+875 ILLKPLNDIM
-885 QTINGNPISNPNT
+885 QTTIGKLLSNPNT

-903 IHDINIYKHIDSIN
+903 IYDIDIFKYIDSIN

-923 LDDKLIFYLNKTTK
+923 LNNHLIFYLNKTTK
-937 KFNYNGDKI
+937 IFNYNGIKI

-966 EDNITY
+966 ENNITY

-987 YTRKEEKKEQENNI
+987 YTRKEEQGDNI
-1001 IYYDKDITYEL
+1001 IYYDKDIEYDL
-1012 IITTPTITLKSYQLV
+1012 IITTSTITLKSYQTI
-1027 DNEGIIEKVNEQTI
+1027 DNEGIIEKVNEQLI
-1041 LTATIKKSTNDYYVA
+1041 LTATIKKSTDNYYVA
-1056 IDKEVEYHIYHNSN
+1056 INNEIEYHIYHNSN

-1115 SNNTLTIAI
+1115 TLNNTLTIAI
-1124 VDDNINLHRIFIY
+1124 IDDNINLHRIFIY

-1143 VFNFTKETSE
+1143 VFNFTKESDE
-1153 SQTTYSDIDK
+1153 LTYSDVDN

-1168 ITTGN
+1168 INTNN
-1173 ISLLENNENI
+1173 IVLYELHKKIDNEEIIKTEI
-1183 INFTFTSSTTK
+1183 INFTFTSKTQK
-1194 QKTKLIN
+1194 QNTNLIN
-1201 IYTGSNNFVIW
+1201 IYTGSNDFVIW
-1212 INENDKLTCF
+1212 INDKLTCF

-1228 FEDQSY
+1228 FEDQNY

-1241 YTETINN
+1241 CTETINN

-1276 STFNINDNVYCSII
+1276 STFNIGDNIYCSII
-1290 TDESNNKSFKLNN
+1290 TDESNNKSFKLNDN
-1303 IINPLLSYE
+1303 IISLLSYE

-1333 DKSNQ
+1333 DKSTQ

-1367 IINQLTINKLTKQI
+1367 ITNQLTINKITKQI

-1406 EVINITEK
+1406 EVINIDGN

-1432 RSLDNI
+1432 RSSNNI

-1456 ELLKSS
+1456 ELLSTS

-1484 EIIEEGKLNKYEFIS
+1484 EIIEDGKLNKYEFIS

-1512 QSVEIIIKDSIMNSF
+1512 QSVEIVIKNSIMNAF
-1527 NYNVCLDN
+1527 NHNVCLDN

-1542 NSNVLHKLEFFK
+1542 NANVLHKLEFFK

-1569 NLPKSKRLSNDFNWL
+1569 NLPKSIRLLNDFNWL

-1599 IHYSITQMIAF
+1599 IHYSITQMIAY
-1610 NYKTTNISNIIT
+1610 NYKTTNISKIIT

-1633 YKNIKP
+1633 YENIKP

-1739 MENVG
+1739 MESVG
-1744 ISADMDSFIKQIFSL
+1744 ISADIDSFIKQIFSL

-1847 NTKDLVNKEYS
+1847 NTKDLVNKEYN

-1863 FYRNNLIQKDI
+1863 FYRNYLIQKDI

-1899 DLLTRYKLTDEDVI
+1899 DLLTRYKLTDENVI

-1943 PLNDQLK
+1943 PLDNQLK

-1977 RYYIDVDSILIIP
+1977 RYYMDVDSIMIIP

-2015 CDFNSTNIDPIFYI
+2015 CDFDSNNTDPIFYI
-2029 VIKQNDMITS
+2029 VIKQNNKITS

-2055 AIKIFPVENNIAN
+2055 AVKIFPVENNIAN

-2088 KSLNGVYPHI
+2088 LNGVHPHI
-2098 VYSTPLLNDNQNEY
+2098 VYSTPLLSDNQNEY
-2112 YFKVTIENNDLIFTK
+2112 YFKVTIEDNDLIFTK
-2127 DFIRLNLLFKGYLFN
+2127 DFIKLNLLFKGYLFN
-2142 SSNQV
+2142 SSIQV

-2171 YRYIINTTYY
+2171 YRYTINTTYY

-2190 DVDYYAK
+2190 DIDYYAK
-2197 VTIDNKL
+2197 VTIDDQL
-2204 VDGKYAI
+2204 VDGKYTI
-2211 SSVSLD
+2211 SSVTLD
-2217 YQESDKESVY
+2217 YQAETESVY

-2237 TEINDTIIITFTC
+2237 TEINDTINITFTC

-2262 YLRSNKISYYLYYI
+2262 YLRSNQISYYLYYI
-2276 NTTNNKLNT
+2276 NTTNNELDT
-2285 LPLKSTDK
+2285 LPLKSNNL
-2293 MNYYRINYS
+2293 MNYYKINYS
-2302 VTEPNTKYI
+2302 AKHIT
-2311 NKYFFVNFNNH
+2311 KYFFVNFNNH

-2341 TKRNNYYQY
+2341 TKRDNYYQY

-2380 YHVNATYYMID
+2380 YHVNTTYYMID

-2405 KDDIFNKPNLIN
+2405 KNDIFNNPE
-2417 VPDLINVLHVPIIYY
+2417 LINVLHVPIIYY

-2437 TFINQY
+2437 TFIDQY

-2449 LLLLDENID
+2449 LLLLDEDI
-2458 SEDNK
+2458 EDDNLQNNK

-2472 NVMNHVYYQNNSDNQ
+2472 NVMNHVYYQSNSDNQ

-2499 IDNNKT
+2499 TENNKT

-2519 CILYFPSLD
+2519 CILYFKMKT
-2528 LDIGD
+2528 DIND
-2533 KFMYCFNNKEGNI
+2533 KFLYCFNNKEGNN

-2559 IEFDY
+2559 IELEY
-2564 DDINTYTKINSTI
+2564 DSIDNYTKINSEI

-2599 KIKECFPVYEEVII
+2599 KIKECFPIYEEVII
-2613 EEGNNIIRVIYPI
+2613 EEGNNIMRVIYPI

-2635 NYTIAMKNYGY
+2635 KYTTAMKNYGY

-2651 DLSVQYPND
+2651 DLSVQYPSD

-2680 KVDYSVYQNKL
+2680 KIDYSVYHNRL
-2691 IKFNSIERTITEGVL
+2691 ICFSSNERTIIEGVL
-2706 NPFYFTIDNIVSNQL
+2706 NPYYFLIGNVSSNQL
-2721 VKISVYDD
+2721 VKISVFVNDV
-2729 NKILRN
+2729 LRN
-2735 NIYELINSPDNKLYH
+2735 NIYEIINSRDQELVYH
-2750 YYPKKKTDDYYLVNT
+2750 YYPKKKIDNYYLVNT
-2765 SQIIQIDNITSS
+2765 SQIVLIDNYTSN
-2777 YDKYELFDNSVY
+2777 YDKYELFNKSVY
-2789 SIDLSTR
+2789 SIALDTR
-2796 ELTNHKSF
+2796 ALKNHNSF
-2804 FNNLV
+2804 FGNMIFLV
-2809 FLLSNGYK
+2809 SNGYK

-2873 KDGLENLSYIID
+2873 EDGLENLSYIID
-2885 YIYKYRSDGISGL
+2885 YIYKYRNDGFNGM

-2917 SSDESDTLSFDK
+2917 SSDESDTSSFDK

-2954 QGTILSQITVE
+2954 QGTVLSQVTVE

-2995 IKNTNWDKVTDKFNL
+2995 VKNTNWDKITDKFNL
-3010 WFLDDYQITML
+3010 WFLNDYQITML
-3021 LNDRNELVNSF
+3021 LNERNELVNSF
-3032 TNKVQD
+3032 TNEVQN
-3038 VNNGDIVMVNNENVF
+3038 VNDGDIVMVNNENVF

-3064 SLKNQVYLQTNKT
+3064 NLKNEVYLQTNKI

-3122 KTIYTNTTNE
+3122 KTIYTNTTSE

-3141 NYLKSNYLI
+3141 NYLRSNYLI

-3157 LKVYLELIKSN
+3157 LKVYLELIKSD

-3222 NVNVSNEVNYDIVKS
+3222 NVNISNEVNYEIVKS

-3256 IKTELFNQLAS
+3256 IKTELFNQIAN

-3287 INYENQQLEVTIDNA
+3287 INYDNQQLEVTIDNA

-3316 YFNSKKIIL
+3316 YFNSNKIIL

-3337 EVVHY
+3337 EVHY

-3376 LAVNIEILELQSL
+3376 LAVNIEISELQGL

-3395 TIISSCNITN
+3395 SIISSCNITN

-3431 FNYQLKYKNND
+3431 FNHQLKYKNND
-3442 KDIIADISLSKEKY
+3442 KDIIVDVSLSKEKY

-3462 DIIDLLVNAMYFEIQ
+3462 DVIDLLVNAMYFEIQ
-3477 RLFNGKLIIVN
+3477 RLFNGKLMIVN

-3499 TIKSFNDL
+3499 IIKSFNDL

-3518 YDISETEINDSFY
+3518 YDISETEINDAFY
-3531 HLIYVNTLDK
+3531 HLVYVNTLDK
-3541 YMYFTAS
+3541 FMYFTAS

-3564 DSKGDII
+3564 DSNGDII

-3586 NYLLVNFHKAFNNQY
+3586 NYLLINFHKAFNNQF

-3625 YNIINDINN
+3625 YNVINDINN

-3657 NNILDKTINSYNHF
+3657 DNILDKTINSYNLF

-3697 YSMYDYFYDSIISD
+3697 YAMYDYFYDSIISD

-3720 LSGSKFESILRS
+3720 ISGSKFESILRS

-3853 DNKYGFLS
+3853 DNKYEFLS
-3861 DVIKW
+3861 DIIKL
-3866 IFGTKDNVNTDY
+3866 IFGTKNNVNTDY
-3878 YDVDNFIKSAIDF
+3878 YNADNFIKSAIDF

-3913 EYVYSDNSDYQKDS
+3913 EYVYSDSSDYQKDS
-3927 KDKIIRILDK
+3927 KDKIIKILDK

-3991 YLNKFFFNNDNN
+3991 YLNKFFTNNNDN
-4003 YDLYVDIYN
+4003 YELYNDIYD
-4012 YFKDQLDEI
+4012 YFKEQLDEI

-4143 SFPMLS
+4143 SIPMLS

-4170 DPDTIL
+4170 DPDTVL

-4232 KQTNADKIKQ
+4232 KLTNAEKIKQ
-4242 RDNEVKLS
+4242 RDNEESLS
-4250 NKEINDKVMNNKVLS
+4250 NKETNNKDTKALS

-4317 QQTEDIKYYSLLNK
+4317 QQTEDIKYYSLINK

-4356 SGTANMALIGEVEL
+4356 SGTANMALIGEVEI

-4395 FLNFIGGQCGLMYQ
+4395 FLNFVGGQCGLMYQ

>member
-38 FSKIEQQYQLPN
+38 FAKTEQQYQLPN
-50 VSFGSSVEFNLPKTD
+50 ISFGSSVEFNLPKTD

-116 IELIGEIIKVNNKPI
+116 IELIGEIIKEGNKLI
-131 RKPETGGLI
+131 RKPEEGGLI
-140 NQYIQN
+140 NQYIQD

-156 YLQSITNVIKDFLDN
+156 YLQSIANVIKDFLDS

-191 DLINKIDYDFKSIIG
+191 DLINKIDYDFKSTIG

-257 EDLKDFSFKDINT
+257 EDLKDFSFKNVNT

-308 IIDAET
+308 TIDAET

-367 ARTKS
+367 ARTNS

-431 KESMSEIEARNKTYS
+431 KESMSESEARNKTYS

-454 LKDDISFYPYY
+454 LKDNISFYPYY

-471 ETINNTGIK
+471 ETINNTGDIK

-512 NAINSYFSII
+512 NAINSYFSIA

-536 QQITNDIFDFL
+536 GQITNDIFDFL

-557 NDILLKLANKSNDYR
+557 NDILLKLANKSGDYQ
-572 LVYNAI
+572 LVYDAI

-587 KLSNEFIEDFNIEIY
+587 KTSNDFIEDFNIEIY

-612 FITSTKKILTQKPI
+612 FIVSNNVLSSDTINKIKDI
-626 LTQETLDKI
+626 KTQE
-635 KEIKPQKDIQEIL
+635 DIQLIL
-648 STDFNKSNPE
+648 
-658 FTDIYNGLV
+658 FTDGKLNEEFNGIYAGLIS
-667 NYYSNTDNKII
+667 YYPPETITSLII
-678 TNRLISIITSITTLS
+678 TRLISIITSITTLL
-693 NDKFQEQLNNLFN
+693 NDQFQQQLNNLFT

-717 LPQTIDDNNE
+717 FPQTQDNTDE

-732 YIKLYEYFN
+732 YVKLYEYFN
-741 SLLSSFNIHQIINNS
+741 SLLSSFNIHQIINDS

-781 AFDSMIQT
+781 AFDSIIQT

-798 NNIIYQLNTTTKT
+798 NNIFYQLNTTTKT

-847 KILFYNDIINYSSIA
+847 KILFYSDIINYSSIA

-875 IFLKPLNDIM
+875 ILLKPLNDIM
-885 QTINGNPISNPNT
+885 QTTIGKLLSNPNT

-903 IHDINIYKHIDSIN
+903 IYDIDIFKYIDSIN

-923 LDDKLIFYLNKTTK
+923 LNNHLIFYLNKTTK
-937 KFNYNGDKI
+937 VFNYNGIKI

-966 EDNITY
+966 ESNITY

-987 YTRKEEKKEQENNI
+987 YTRKEEQGNNI
-1001 IYYDKDITYEL
+1001 IYYDKDIEYDL
-1012 IITTPTITLKSYQLV
+1012 IITTSTITLKSYQTI
-1027 DNEGIIEKVNEQTI
+1027 DNEGIIEKVNEQLI
-1041 LTATIKKSTNDYYVA
+1041 LTATIKKSTDDYYVA
-1056 IDKEVEYHIYHNSN
+1056 ISNEIEYHIYHNSD

-1076 YKRLIEKSNVNK
+1076 YKRLIERSNVNK
-1088 VKYSSDKIITNSD
+1088 VKYSSDKIITDSE

-1115 SNNTLTIAI
+1115 SFNNTLTIAI
-1124 VDDNINLHRIFIY
+1124 IDDNINLHRIFIY

-1143 VFNFTKETSE
+1143 VFNFTKESDGL
-1153 SQTTYSDIDK
+1153 TYSDVDN

-1168 ITTGN
+1168 IKTNN
-1173 ISLLENNENI
+1173 IVLYELHKKIDNEEIIKTEI
-1183 INFTFTSSTTK
+1183 INFTFTTK
-1194 QKTKLIN
+1194 TQKQNTNLIN
-1201 IYTGSNNFVIW
+1201 IYTGSNDFVIW
-1212 INENDKLTCF
+1212 INDKLTCF

-1228 FEDQSY
+1228 FEDQNY

-1276 STFNINDNVYCSII
+1276 STFNIGDNIYCSII
-1290 TDESNNKSFKLNN
+1290 TDESNNKSFKLNDN
-1303 IINPLLSYE
+1303 IISLLSYE

-1333 DKSNQ
+1333 DKSTQ

-1367 IINQLTINKLTKQI
+1367 ITNQLTINKITKQI
-1381 TFDNIIDD
+1381 TFDNIITD

-1406 EVINITEK
+1406 EVININGNT
-1414 ILTTTTNN
+1414 LTTTTNN

-1432 RSLDNI
+1432 RSSNNI

-1456 ELLKSS
+1456 ELLTTS

-1512 QSVEIIIKDSIMNSF
+1512 QSVEIVIKNSIMNSF
-1527 NYNVCLDN
+1527 NHNVCLDN

-1542 NSNVLHKLEFFK
+1542 NANVLHKLEFFK

-1569 NLPKSKRLSNDFNWL
+1569 NLPKSIRLLNDFNWL

-1599 IHYSITQMIAF
+1599 IHYSITQMIAY
-1610 NYKTTNISNIIT
+1610 NYKTTNISKIIT

-1633 YKNIKP
+1633 YENIKP

-1739 MENVG
+1739 MESVG
-1744 ISADMDSFIKQIFSL
+1744 ISADIDSFIKQIFSL

-1803 SKYQPLKDVINIGS
+1803 SKYQPLKDVIDIGS

-1847 NTKDLVNKEYS
+1847 NTKDLINKEYN

-1863 FYRNNLIQKDI
+1863 FYRNYLIQKDI

-1899 DLLTRYKLTDEDVI
+1899 DLLTRYKLTDENVI

-2015 CDFNSTNIDPIFYI
+2015 CDFNSNNTDPIFYI
-2029 VIKQNDMITS
+2029 VIKQNNKITS

-2055 AIKIFPVENNIAN
+2055 AVKIFPVENNIAN

-2075 SINNTNIINSKDS
+2075 SINNTNIINSKEPN
-2088 KSLNGVYPHI
+2088 SLTGVYPHI
-2098 VYSTPLLNDNQNEY
+2098 VYSTPLLSDNQNEY
-2112 YFKVTIENNDLIFTK
+2112 YFKVTIEDNDLIFTK
-2127 DFIRLNLLFKGYLFN
+2127 DFIKLNLLFKGYLFN
-2142 SSNQV
+2142 SSIQV

-2171 YRYIINTTYY
+2171 YRYTINTTYY

-2190 DVDYYAK
+2190 DIDYYAK
-2197 VTIDNKL
+2197 VTIDNQL

-2211 SSVSLD
+2211 SSVTLD
-2217 YQESDKESVY
+2217 YQAETESVY

-2237 TEINDTIIITFTC
+2237 TEINDTINITFTC

-2262 YLRSNKISYYLYYI
+2262 YLRSNQISYYLYYI
-2276 NTTNNKLNT
+2276 NTTNNELDT
-2285 LPLKSTDK
+2285 LPLKSNNL
-2293 MNYYRINYS
+2293 MNYYKINYS
-2302 VTEPNTKYI
+2302 SKNI

-2341 TKRNNYYQY
+2341 TKRDNYYQY

-2380 YHVNATYYMID
+2380 YHVNTTYYMID

-2405 KDDIFNKPNLIN
+2405 KNDIFNNPE
-2417 VPDLINVLHVPIIYY
+2417 LINVLHVPIIYY

-2437 TFINQY
+2437 TFIDQY

-2449 LLLLDENID
+2449 LLLLDEDI
-2458 SEDNK
+2458 EDDNLQNNK

-2472 NVMNHVYYQNNSDNQ
+2472 NVMNHVYYQSNSDNQ
-2487 TCICYSLIEKEP
+2487 TCICYSLISNEP
-2499 IDNNKT
+2499 TENNKT

-2519 CILYFPSLD
+2519 CILYFKMKT
-2528 LDIGD
+2528 DIND
-2533 KFMYCFNNKEGNI
+2533 KFLYCFNNQLEGNN

-2559 IEFDY
+2559 IELEY
-2564 DDINTYTKINSTI
+2564 DSIDNYTKINSEI

-2599 KIKECFPVYEEVII
+2599 KIKECFPIYEEVII
-2613 EEGNNIIRVIYPI
+2613 EEGNNIMRVIYPI
-2626 YYSNGFDDS
+2626 YYSSGFDDS
-2635 NYTIAMKNYGY
+2635 KYTIAMKNYGY

-2651 DLSVQYPND
+2651 DLSVQYPSD
-2660 EVELRDPNVNTTNY
+2660 QVEIRDPNVNTTNY
-2674 TKIKVP
+2674 TKINVP
-2680 KVDYSVYQNKL
+2680 KVDYSVYQNRL
-2691 IKFNSIERTITEGVL
+2691 ICFSSNERTIIEGVL
-2706 NPFYFTIDNIVSNQL
+2706 NPYYFLIGNVSSNQL
-2721 VKISVYDD
+2721 VKISVFVNDV
-2729 NKILRN
+2729 LRD
-2735 NIYELINSPDNKLYH
+2735 NIYEIINSRDQELVYH
-2750 YYPKKKTDDYYLVNT
+2750 YYPKKKIDNYYLVNT
-2765 SQIIQIDNITSS
+2765 SQIVLIDNYTSN
-2777 YDKYELFDNSVY
+2777 YDKYELFNKSVY
-2789 SIDLSTR
+2789 SIALDTR
-2796 ELTNHKSF
+2796 ALKNHNSF
-2804 FNNLV
+2804 FGNMIFLV
-2809 FLLSNGYK
+2809 SNGYK

-2873 KDGLENLSYIID
+2873 EDGLENLSYIID
-2885 YIYKYRSDGISGL
+2885 YIYKYRNDGFNGM

-2917 SSDESDTLSFDK
+2917 SSDESDTSSFDK

-2954 QGTILSQITVE
+2954 QGTVLSQVTVE

-2995 IKNTNWDKVTDKFNL
+2995 VKNTNWDKITDKFNL

-3021 LNDRNELVNSF
+3021 LNERNELVNSF
-3032 TNKVQD
+3032 TNEVQN
-3038 VNNGDIVMVNNENVF
+3038 VNDGDIVMVNNENVF

-3064 SLKNQVYLQTNKT
+3064 NLKNEVYLQTNKI

-3122 KTIYTNTTNE
+3122 KTIYTNTTSE

-3141 NYLKSNYLI
+3141 NYLRSNYLI

-3157 LKVYLELIKSN
+3157 LKVYLELIKSD

-3194 NDKPYEY
+3194 NNKPYEY

-3222 NVNVSNEVNYDIVKS
+3222 NVNISNEVNYEIVKS

-3256 IKTELFNQLAS
+3256 IKTDLFNQIAN

-3316 YFNSKKIIL
+3316 YFNSNKIIL

-3337 EVVHY
+3337 EVHY

-3376 LAVNIEILELQSL
+3376 LAVNIEISELQAL

-3431 FNYQLKYKNND
+3431 FNHQLKYKNND
-3442 KDIIADISLSKEKY
+3442 KDIIVDVSLSKEKY

-3462 DIIDLLVNAMYFEIQ
+3462 DVIDLLVNAMYFEIQ
-3477 RLFNGKLIIVN
+3477 RLFNGKLMIVN

-3499 TIKSFNDL
+3499 IIKSFNDL

-3518 YDISETEINDSFY
+3518 YDISETEINDAFY
-3531 HLIYVNTLDK
+3531 HLVYVNTLDK

-3564 DSKGDII
+3564 DSNGDII
-3571 DDNTFKFYDYLVTMN
+3571 DDNTFKFYDYLITMN
-3586 NYLLVNFHKAFNNQY
+3586 NYLLINFHKAFNNQF

-3625 YNIINDINN
+3625 YNVINDINN

-3657 NNILDKTINSYNHF
+3657 DNILDKTINSYNLF

-3697 YSMYDYFYDSIISD
+3697 YAMYDYFYDSIISD

-3720 LSGSKFESILRS
+3720 ISGSKFESILRS

-3853 DNKYGFLS
+3853 DNKYEFLS
-3861 DVIKW
+3861 DIIKL

-3878 YDVDNFIKSAIDF
+3878 YNADNFIKSAIDF

-3902 TNYDN
+3902 TNYNN

-3913 EYVYSDNSDYQKDS
+3913 EYVYSDSSDYQKDS

-3991 YLNKFFFNNDNN
+3991 YLNKFFTNNNDN
-4003 YDLYVDIYN
+4003 YELYNDIYD
-4012 YFKDQLDEI
+4012 YFKEQLDEI

-4143 SFPMLS
+4143 SIPMLS

-4170 DPDTIL
+4170 DPDTVL

-4232 KQTNADKIKQ
+4232 KLTNAEKIKQ
-4242 RDNEVKLS
+4242 RDNEELLS
-4250 NKEINDKVMNNKVLS
+4250 NKEIKDTKALS

-4317 QQTEDIKYYSLLNK
+4317 QQTEDIKYYSLINK

-4356 SGTANMALIGEVEL
+4356 SGTANMALIGEVEI

-4395 FLNFIGGQCGLMYQ
+4395 FLNFVGGQCGLMYQ

>member
-38 FSKIEQQYQLPN
+38 FSKTEQQYQLPN

-116 IELIGEIIKVNNKPI
+116 IELIGEIIKVNNKLI

-140 NQYIQN
+140 NQYIQD

-308 IIDAET
+308 TIDAET

-420 LVDTGKYQYVV
+420 LVDTGKYQCVV

-454 LKDDISFYPYY
+454 LKDNISFYPYY

-471 ETINNTGIK
+471 ETINNTGDIK

-512 NAINSYFSII
+512 NAINSYFSIA

-557 NDILLKLANKSNDYR
+557 NDILLKLTNKSNNYR

-612 FITSTKKILTQKPI
+612 FIVSNNVLKS
-626 LTQETLDKI
+626 ETIDKI
-635 KEIKPQKDIQEIL
+635 KKIESQEDIQKILYVDGKLNEEFKDIYSGLIIYYPPE
-648 STDFNKSNPE
+648 TDTS
-658 FTDIYNGLV
+658 L
-667 NYYSNTDNKII
+667 I
-678 TNRLISIITSITTLS
+678 TNRLISIITSITTLL
-693 NDKFQEQLNNLFN
+693 NDEFQQQLNNLFT

-732 YIKLYEYFN
+732 YVKLYEYFN
-741 SLLSSFNIHQIINNS
+741 SLLSSFNIHQIINDS
-756 NIYDFIYTVKYQL
+756 NIYDFIYTVKYRL

-781 AFDSMIQT
+781 AFDSIIQT

-875 IFLKPLNDIM
+875 IFLKPLDNIM
-885 QTINGNPISNPNT
+885 QITIGKLISNPNT

-903 IHDINIYKHIDSIN
+903 IYDIDIFKHIDSIN

-923 LDDKLIFYLNKTTK
+923 LNNDLIFYLNKTIK

-987 YTRKEEKKEQENNI
+987 YTKKEEQENNI

-1212 INENDKLTCF
+1212 INEDENDKLTCF
-1222 IDSEVI
+1222 IDSKVI

-1406 EVINITEK
+1406 EVINITKK

-1422 YLHYDSITIK
+1422 YLHYNSITIK

-1484 EIIEEGKLNKYEFIS
+1484 EIIEEGQLNKYEFIS

-1527 NYNVCLDN
+1527 NHNVCLDN

-1542 NSNVLHKLEFFK
+1542 NSNVLHTLEFFK

-1610 NYKTTNISNIIT
+1610 NYKTTNISNIT
-1622 YYNDTETYNEE
+1622 KYYNDKKTDNKE

-1675 TNNQIDNTKFYNE
+1675 ANNQIDNTKFYNE

-1716 FALIKLGIENYD
+1716 FVLIKLGIENYD

-1775 LFNVVSDDDNLNI
+1775 LFNVASNEDNLNI

-1803 SKYQPLKDVINIGS
+1803 SKYKPLKDVINIGS

-1847 NTKDLVNKEYS
+1847 NTKDLVNKEYN

-2336 TDRLD
+2336 TNRLD
-2341 TKRNNYYQY
+2341 TKRDNYYQY

-2391 YITYLLTLR
+2391 YITYLSTLR

-2405 KDDIFNKPNLIN
+2405 KNDIFNN
-2417 VPDLINVLHVPIIYY
+2417 PDLINVLHVPVIYY

-2437 TFINQY
+2437 TFIDQY

-2528 LDIGD
+2528 LEISD

-2651 DLSVQYPND
+2651 DLSVQYLND

-2691 IKFNSIERTITEGVL
+2691 IKINSIERTITEGVL

-2777 YDKYELFDNSVY
+2777 YDKYELFDESVY

-2817 NYYINKEIIKIEV
+2817 NYYINKEIIKIKV

-2917 SSDESDTLSFDK
+2917 SSDESDTSSFDK

-3237 LVNPNLSSIDS
+3237 LVNPNLRSIDS